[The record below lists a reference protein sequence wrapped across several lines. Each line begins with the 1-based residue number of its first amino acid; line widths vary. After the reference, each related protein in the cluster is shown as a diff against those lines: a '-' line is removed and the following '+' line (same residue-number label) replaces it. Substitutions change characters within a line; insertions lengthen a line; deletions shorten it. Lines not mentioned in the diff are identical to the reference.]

1 MNPQKIKE
9 LEQKIGNLLYRQ
21 TVLYNEIKLMESVL
35 DELKKRNNL
44 SSPAENTVK
53 TPTEK
58 PTERPVE
65 KPIERPTE
73 TPAEK
78 TTETPV
84 ITAPSTPKP
93 QFSLPTINRPKQPS
107 DLEKI
112 IGESW
117 INKIGIL
124 IVIIGVAIGAKYSI
138 ENELISPL
146 TRIILGYMMGIGLL
160 GFGIKL
166 KPKFEDY
173 SAVLVSGSIS
183 IFYFITYF
191 AYSFYD
197 LIPQAL
203 AFVMM
208 LIFTVFA
215 VFTAIK
221 YNRVVIAHIGLIGA
235 YAVPFLLSSGS
246 GRVEILFSYMLIIN
260 LGILFISIK
269 RDWKTLHYSAFFF
282 TWLIYNS
289 WFINKFIGSD
299 LQGYEVLGLG
309 FATAFFLIFYGVSL
323 FNNII
328 SKEKLD
334 LINVVLILL
343 NSFIYFGFGYGI
355 FNNHPTLDIYL
366 GLFTLLNA
374 AIHFAVLYFIRAK
387 KLADTP
393 LFYSSLGMVFTFITI
408 AIPIQ
413 LNGSWVTLLWIAQG
427 TILFWLGKTKNIPI
441 YEKISFPILGL
452 SFLSFLEDCYSYYH
466 PINLDINAFWNINF
480 LTGIL
485 AILGYGFVVYLS
497 RKHPEPEIEKH
508 SPFNSI
514 KSFYLPALLIL
525 TAYLTFR
532 NEIAYFFD
540 YWYESSSIDM
550 EDVTIVSIDGESSD
564 YNSSDNQYNYNINIF
579 KNIYLLV
586 YSLIFFGGMA
596 LLNFHK
602 FKNNVLGI
610 SAIAIGLLVLF
621 AAQTFGVGELG
632 ELRYAYINGGSNKYF
647 DVSFNYIL
655 IRYPLWSSIAFALW
669 AISKNAKSI
678 IENAKFHIFLDA
690 VIYISIL
697 NFLSNELITF
707 MDIAGYQDVF
717 KLGLS
722 ILWSVYSLLLVGLG
736 IYQKKKHL
744 RIFALVLFGI
754 TLAKL
759 FLYDISNLSTISKT
773 VVLIVLGLLLLTISF
788 LYNKFKDDIGDETK
802 H

>member
-44 SSPAENTVK
+44 SSPAENTVR
-53 TPTEK
+53 TPAET
-58 PTERPVE
+58 PVE

-73 TPAEK
+73 APAEK

-173 SAVLVSGSIS
+173 SAVLVSGAIS

-191 AYSFYD
+191 AYSFYG

-246 GRVEILFSYMLIIN
+246 GRADILFSYMLIIN

-289 WFINKFIGSD
+289 WFINKFISSD
-299 LQGYEVLGLG
+299 LQGYEALGLG

-413 LNGSWVTLLWIAQG
+413 LDGSWVTLLWIVQG
-427 TILFWLGKTKNIPI
+427 TVLFWIGKTKNIPI
-441 YEKISFPILGL
+441 YEKISLPILGL

-485 AILGYGFVVYLS
+485 AILGYGFAVYLS

-508 SPFNSI
+508 SPFNTI

-532 NEIAYFFD
+532 NEIVYFFD
-540 YWYESSSIDM
+540 YWYESTSLKGKEI
-550 EDVTIVSIDGESSD
+550 GETDEFSL
-564 YNSSDNQYNYNINIF
+564 YNYDIEIF

-596 LLNFHK
+596 LLNFYK

-632 ELRYAYINGGSNKYF
+632 ELRYSYINGGSNKYF
-647 DVSFNYIL
+647 NVSFNYIL

-678 IENAKFHIFLDA
+678 IENIKFHIFLDA

>member
-1 MNPQKIKE
+1 MDPQKINE
-9 LEQKIGNLLYRQ
+9 LEQRIGNLLYRQ
-21 TVLYNEIKLMESVL
+21 SVFYKEIKQLENEL
-35 DELKKRNNL
+35 AELKRQSNF
-44 SSPAENTVK
+44 SSVSAANTVK
-53 TPTEK
+53 TPAEK

-146 TRIILGYMMGIGLL
+146 TRIILGYLVGIGLL

-166 KPKFEDY
+166 KPKFEGY

-191 AYSFYD
+191 AYSFYN
-197 LIPQAL
+197 LIPQIL
-203 AFVMM
+203 AFAMM
-208 LIFTVFA
+208 LIFTVFT
-215 VFTAIK
+215 VFAAIK

-246 GRVEILFSYMLIIN
+246 GRVDILFSYMLIIN

-282 TWLIYNS
+282 TWLIYGS
-289 WFINKFIGSD
+289 WFADKSFYSS
-299 LQGYEVLGLG
+299 LQGYEALGIG

-334 LINVVLILL
+334 KINIILILL

-355 FNNHPTLDIYL
+355 FNSNTKLDTYL
-366 GLFTLLNA
+366 GLFTLFNA
-374 AIHFAVLYFIRAK
+374 VIHFVVLFFIKSK
-387 KLADTP
+387 KLADST
-393 LFYSSLGMVFTFITI
+393 LFYSTLGMVFTFITI

-413 LNGSWVTLLWIAQG
+413 LDGSWVTLLWIAQG
-427 TILFWLGKTKNIPI
+427 TILFWIGKTKNIPI
-441 YEKISFPILGL
+441 YEKISLPILGL
-452 SFLSFLEDCYSYYH
+452 SFLSLLEDWSFYRYA
-466 PINLDINAFWNINF
+466 NNGDIQAFWNINF

-497 RKHPEPEIEKH
+497 RKHAETEENQKF
-508 SPFNSI
+508 SPFNAI
-514 KSFYLPALLIL
+514 KSFYLPALLVL

-532 NEIAYFFD
+532 NEIAYYFN
-540 YWYESSSIDM
+540 YWYESSSLKGKEISEID
-550 EDVTIVSIDGESSD
+550 D
-564 YNSSDNQYNYNINIF
+564 YSLYNYDINVF
-579 KNIYLLV
+579 KNIYLIA
-586 YSLIFFGGMA
+586 YSLVFFGGLA

-602 FKNNVLGI
+602 FKNKVLGI
-610 SAIAIGLLVLF
+610 SAIVIGLLTLLS
-621 AAQTFGVGELG
+621 AQTFGLEELG
-632 ELRYAYINGGSNKYF
+632 ELRYAYINGGSNEYF
-647 DVSFNYIL
+647 DVNFNYIL
-655 IRYPLWSSIAFALW
+655 VRYLLWGSVAFALW
-669 AISKNAKSI
+669 AIFKNTKSI
-678 IENAKFHIFLDA
+678 IENTKFHIFLEM
-690 VIYISIL
+690 VIHISIL
-697 NFLSNELITF
+697 NFLSNELVTW
-707 MDIAGYQDVF
+707 MDIAGYQDIF

-722 ILWSVYSLLLVGLG
+722 ILWSVYSLLLVSLG
-736 IYQKKKHL
+736 IYKKKKYL
-744 RIFALVLFGI
+744 RISALVLFGV

-773 VVLIVLGLLLLTISF
+773 VVLIVLGLLLLIISF
-788 LYNKFKDDIGDETK
+788 LYNKFKDKISDETK

>member
-1 MNPQKIKE
+1 MDPQKINE
-9 LEQKIGNLLYRQ
+9 LEQRIGNLLYRQ
-21 TVLYNEIKLMESVL
+21 SVFYKEIKQLENEL
-35 DELKKRNNL
+35 AELKRQSNF
-44 SSPAENTVK
+44 SSVSATNTVK
-53 TPTEK
+53 TPAEK
-58 PTERPVE
+58 PAE

-73 TPAEK
+73 APAEK

-146 TRIILGYMMGIGLL
+146 TRIILGYLVGIGLL

-166 KPKFEDY
+166 KPKFEGY

-191 AYSFYD
+191 AYSFYN
-197 LIPQAL
+197 LIPQIL
-203 AFVMM
+203 HFVMM
-208 LIFTVFA
+208 LIFTVFT
-215 VFTAIK
+215 VFAAIK

-246 GRVEILFSYMLIIN
+246 GRVDILFSYMLIIN

-282 TWLIYNS
+282 TWLIYGS
-289 WFINKFIGSD
+289 WFADKSFYSS
-299 LQGYEVLGLG
+299 LQGYEALGIG

-334 LINVVLILL
+334 KINIILILL

-355 FNNHPTLDIYL
+355 FNSNTKLDTYL
-366 GLFTLLNA
+366 GLFTLFNA
-374 AIHFAVLYFIRAK
+374 VIHFVVLFFIKSK
-387 KLADTP
+387 KLADST
-393 LFYSSLGMVFTFITI
+393 LFYSTLGMVFTFITI

-413 LNGSWVTLLWIAQG
+413 LDGSWVTLLWIAQG
-427 TILFWLGKTKNIPI
+427 TILFWIGKTKNIPI
-441 YEKISFPILGL
+441 YEKISLPILGL
-452 SFLSFLEDCYSYYH
+452 SFLSLLEDWSFYRYA
-466 PINLDINAFWNINF
+466 NNGDIQAFWNINF

-497 RKHPEPEIEKH
+497 RKHAETEENQKF
-508 SPFNSI
+508 SPFNAI
-514 KSFYLPALLIL
+514 KSFYLPALLVL

-532 NEIAYFFD
+532 NEIAYYFN
-540 YWYESSSIDM
+540 YWLE
-550 EDVTIVSIDGESSD
+550 
-564 YNSSDNQYNYNINIF
+564 NSSLKGKEISEIDDYSLYNYDINVF
-579 KNIYLLV
+579 KNIYLIA
-586 YSLIFFGGMA
+586 YSLVFFGGLA

-602 FKNNVLGI
+602 FKNKVLGI
-610 SAIAIGLLVLF
+610 SAIVIGLLTLLS
-621 AAQTFGVGELG
+621 AQTFGLEELG
-632 ELRYAYINGGSNKYF
+632 ELRYAYINGGSNEYF
-647 DVSFNYIL
+647 DVNFNYIL
-655 IRYPLWSSIAFALW
+655 VRYLLWGSVAFALW
-669 AISKNAKSI
+669 AIFKNTKSI
-678 IENAKFHIFLDA
+678 IENTKFHIFLEM
-690 VIYISIL
+690 VIHISIL
-697 NFLSNELITF
+697 NFLSNELVTW
-707 MDIAGYQDVF
+707 MDIAGYQDIF

-722 ILWSVYSLLLVGLG
+722 ILWSVYSLLLVSLG
-736 IYQKKKHL
+736 IYKKKKYL
-744 RIFALVLFGI
+744 RISALVLFGV

-773 VVLIVLGLLLLTISF
+773 VVLIVLGLLLLIISF
-788 LYNKFKDDIGDETK
+788 LYNKFKDKIGDETK

>member
-1 MNPQKIKE
+1 MDPQKINE
-9 LEQKIGNLLYRQ
+9 LEQRIGNLLYRQ
-21 TVLYNEIKLMESVL
+21 SVFYKEIKQLENEL
-35 DELKKRNNL
+35 AELKRQSNF
-44 SSPAENTVK
+44 SSVSAANTVK
-53 TPTEK
+53 TPAEK
-58 PTERPVE
+58 PTERPAE

-73 TPAEK
+73 APAEK

-146 TRIILGYMMGIGLL
+146 TRIILGYLVGVGLL

-166 KPKFEDY
+166 KPKFEGY

-191 AYSFYD
+191 AYSFYN
-197 LIPQAL
+197 LIPQIL
-203 AFVMM
+203 AFAMM
-208 LIFTVFA
+208 LIFTVFT
-215 VFTAIK
+215 VFAAIK

-246 GRVEILFSYMLIIN
+246 GRVDILFSYMLIIN

-282 TWLIYNS
+282 TWLIYGS
-289 WFINKFIGSD
+289 WFADKSFYSS
-299 LQGYEVLGLG
+299 LQGYEALGIG

-334 LINVVLILL
+334 KINIILILL

-355 FNNHPTLDIYL
+355 FNSNTKLDTYL
-366 GLFTLLNA
+366 GLFTLFNA
-374 AIHFAVLYFIRAK
+374 VIHFVVLFFIKSK
-387 KLADTP
+387 KLADST
-393 LFYSSLGMVFTFITI
+393 LFYSTLGMVFTFITI

-413 LNGSWVTLLWIAQG
+413 LDGSWVTLLWIAQG
-427 TILFWLGKTKNIPI
+427 TILFWIGKTKNIPI
-441 YEKISFPILGL
+441 YEKISLPILGL
-452 SFLSFLEDCYSYYH
+452 SFLSLLEDWSFYRYA
-466 PINLDINAFWNINF
+466 NNGDIQAFWNINF

-497 RKHPEPEIEKH
+497 RKHDETEENQKF
-508 SPFNSI
+508 SPFNAI
-514 KSFYLPALLIL
+514 KSFYLPALLVL

-532 NEIAYFFD
+532 NEIAYYFN
-540 YWYESSSIDM
+540 YWLE
-550 EDVTIVSIDGESSD
+550 
-564 YNSSDNQYNYNINIF
+564 NSSLKGKEISEIDDYSLYNYDINVF
-579 KNIYLLV
+579 KNIYLIA
-586 YSLIFFGGMA
+586 YSLVFFGGLA

-602 FKNNVLGI
+602 FKNKVLGI
-610 SAIAIGLLVLF
+610 SAIVIGLLTLLS
-621 AAQTFGVGELG
+621 AQTFGLEELG
-632 ELRYAYINGGSNKYF
+632 ELRYAYINGGSNEYF
-647 DVSFNYIL
+647 DVNFNYIL
-655 IRYPLWSSIAFALW
+655 VRYLLWGSVTFALW
-669 AISKNAKSI
+669 AIFKNTKSI
-678 IENAKFHIFLDA
+678 IENTKFHIFLEM
-690 VIYISIL
+690 VIHISIL
-697 NFLSNELITF
+697 NFLSNELVTW
-707 MDIAGYQDVF
+707 MDIAGYQDIF

-722 ILWSVYSLLLVGLG
+722 ILWSVYSLLLVSLG
-736 IYQKKKHL
+736 IYQKKKYL
-744 RIFALVLFGI
+744 RISALVLFGV

-773 VVLIVLGLLLLTISF
+773 VVLIVLGLLLLIISF
-788 LYNKFKDDIGDETK
+788 LYNKFKDKISDETK

>member
-1 MNPQKIKE
+1 MNPQKINE

-21 TVLYNEIKLMESVL
+21 TAIYNEIKQLENEL
-35 DELKKRNNL
+35 AELKRQSNF
-44 SSPAENTVK
+44 SSVSAANTVK
-53 TPTEK
+53 TP
-58 PTERPVE
+58 V
-65 KPIERPTE
+65 ERPTE
-73 TPAEK
+73 TLAEK
-78 TTETPV
+78 ATEKPV
-84 ITAPSTPKP
+84 ITAPTAPKP
-93 QFSLPTINRPKQPS
+93 QISAPKINLPKQPS

-124 IVIIGVAIGAKYSI
+124 IVVIGVAIGAKYSI

-146 TRIILGYMMGIGLL
+146 TRIILGYLMGIGLL

-166 KPKFEDY
+166 KPKFEGY
-173 SAVLVSGSIS
+173 SAVLVSGAIS

-208 LIFTVFA
+208 LIFTAFT

-246 GRVEILFSYMLIIN
+246 GRVDILFSYMLIIN

-269 RDWKTLHYSAFFF
+269 KDWKSLHYSAFFF
-282 TWLIYNS
+282 TWMIYGS
-289 WFINKFIGSD
+289 WFADKSFDSG
-299 LQGYEVLGLG
+299 LQGYEALGIG
-309 FATAFFLIFYGVSL
+309 FATAFFLVFYGVSL

-334 LINVVLILL
+334 KVNIILILL

-355 FNNHPTLDIYL
+355 FNGHSILDSYL
-366 GLFTLLNA
+366 GLFTLFNA
-374 AIHFAVLYFIRAK
+374 AIHFAVLFFIKSK
-387 KLADTP
+387 KLADST
-393 LFYSSLGMVFTFITI
+393 LFYSTLAMVFTFITI

-413 LNGSWVTLLWIAQG
+413 LDGNWVTLMWTAQG
-427 TILFWLGKTKNIPI
+427 TILFWLGKTKKISI
-441 YEKISFPILGL
+441 YEKISLPILGL
-452 SFLSFLEDCYSYYH
+452 AFLSFLEDWSRYRYAVD
-466 PINLDINAFWNINF
+466 LDIHAFWNINF
-480 LTGIL
+480 LTGVF
-485 AILGYGFVVYLS
+485 AVLGYGFTVYLS
-497 RKHPEPEIEKH
+497 IKHPDAEIEKN
-508 SPFNSI
+508 SPFNTI
-514 KSFYLPALLIL
+514 KSFYLPVLLVL

-532 NEIAYFFD
+532 NEIGYFFD
-540 YWYESSSIDM
+540 YWYESTSLKGKEI
-550 EDVTIVSIDGESSD
+550 GETDEFSL
-564 YNSSDNQYNYNINIF
+564 YNYDIEIF

-596 LLNFHK
+596 LLNFYK
-602 FKNNVLGI
+602 FKNKVLGI

-632 ELRYAYINGGSNKYF
+632 ELRYSYINGNSNKYF
-647 DVSFNYIL
+647 NVSFNYIL

-669 AISKNAKSI
+669 AIFKNAKTQL
-678 IENAKFHIFLDA
+678 ENTKFHIFLEV
-690 VIYISIL
+690 VIHISIL
-697 NFLSNELITF
+697 NFLSNELVTW
-707 MDIAGYQDVF
+707 MDLAGYQDVF

-736 IYQKKKHL
+736 IFQKKKHL

-773 VVLIVLGLLLLTISF
+773 IVLIILGLLLLIISF
-788 LYNKFKDDIGDETK
+788 LYNKFKDKIGDETK
-802 H
+802 N

>member
-21 TVLYNEIKLMESVL
+21 TVFYKEIKQLENEL
-35 DELKKRNNL
+35 AELKRQSNF
-44 SSPAENTVK
+44 SSVSATNTVK
-53 TPTEK
+53 TPA
-58 PTERPVE
+58 E

-146 TRIILGYMMGIGLL
+146 TRIILGYLMGIGLL

-166 KPKFEDY
+166 KPKFEGY
-173 SAVLVSGSIS
+173 SAVLVSGAIS

-208 LIFTVFA
+208 LIFTAFG

-221 YNRVVIAHIGLIGA
+221 YKRVVIAHIGLIGA

-246 GRVEILFSYMLIIN
+246 GRVDILFSYMLIIN

-269 RDWKTLHYSAFFF
+269 KDWKTLHYSAFFF
-282 TWLIYNS
+282 TWLIYGS
-289 WFINKFIGSD
+289 WFADKSFYSS
-299 LQGYEVLGLG
+299 LQGYEALGIG

-334 LINVVLILL
+334 KINIILILL

-355 FNNHPTLDIYL
+355 FNSNTKLDTYL
-366 GLFTLLNA
+366 GLFTLFNA
-374 AIHFAVLYFIRAK
+374 VIHFVVLFFIKSK
-387 KLADTP
+387 KLADST
-393 LFYSSLGMVFTFITI
+393 LFYSTLGMVFTFITI

-413 LNGSWVTLLWIAQG
+413 LDGSWVTLLWIAQG
-427 TILFWLGKTKNIPI
+427 TILFWIGKTKNIPI
-441 YEKISFPILGL
+441 YEKISLPILGL
-452 SFLSFLEDCYSYYH
+452 SFLSLLEDWSFYRYA
-466 PINLDINAFWNINF
+466 NNGDIRAFWNINF

-497 RKHPEPEIEKH
+497 RKHAETEENQKF
-508 SPFNSI
+508 SPFNAI
-514 KSFYLPALLIL
+514 KSFYLPALLVF

-532 NEIAYFFD
+532 NEIAYYFN
-540 YWYESSSIDM
+540 YWLE
-550 EDVTIVSIDGESSD
+550 
-564 YNSSDNQYNYNINIF
+564 NSSLKGKEISEIDDYSLYNYDINVF
-579 KNIYLLV
+579 KNIYLIA
-586 YSLIFFGGMA
+586 YSLVFFGGLA

-602 FKNNVLGI
+602 FKNKVLGI
-610 SAIAIGLLVLF
+610 SAIVIGLLTLLS
-621 AAQTFGVGELG
+621 AQTFGLEELG

-647 DVSFNYIL
+647 DVNFNYIL
-655 IRYPLWSSIAFALW
+655 VRYLLWGSVAFALW
-669 AISKNAKSI
+669 AIFKNTKSI
-678 IENAKFHIFLDA
+678 IENTKLHIFLEM
-690 VIYISIL
+690 VIHISIL
-697 NFLSNELITF
+697 NFLSNELVTW
-707 MDIAGYQDVF
+707 MDIAGYQDIF

-722 ILWSVYSLLLVGLG
+722 ILWSVYSLLLVSLG
-736 IYQKKKHL
+736 IYKKKKYL
-744 RIFALVLFGI
+744 RISALVLFGV

-773 VVLIVLGLLLLTISF
+773 VVLIVLGLLLLIISF
-788 LYNKFKDDIGDETK
+788 LYNKFKDKISDETK

>member
-1 MNPQKIKE
+1 MDPQKINE
-9 LEQKIGNLLYRQ
+9 LEQRIGNLLYRQ
-21 TVLYNEIKLMESVL
+21 SVFYKEIKQLENEL
-35 DELKKRNNL
+35 AELKRQSNF
-44 SSPAENTVK
+44 SSVSATNTVK
-53 TPTEK
+53 TPAEK

-146 TRIILGYMMGIGLL
+146 TRIILGYLVGVGLL

-166 KPKFEDY
+166 KPKFEGY

-191 AYSFYD
+191 AYSFYN
-197 LIPQAL
+197 LIPQIL
-203 AFVMM
+203 AFAMM
-208 LIFTVFA
+208 LIFTVFT
-215 VFTAIK
+215 VFAAIK

-246 GRVEILFSYMLIIN
+246 GRVDILFSYMLIIN

-282 TWLIYNS
+282 TWLIYGS
-289 WFINKFIGSD
+289 WFADKSFYSS
-299 LQGYEVLGLG
+299 LQGYEALGIG

-328 SKEKLD
+328 SKKKLD
-334 LINVVLILL
+334 KINIILILL

-355 FNNHPTLDIYL
+355 FNSNTKLDTYL
-366 GLFTLLNA
+366 GLFTLFNA
-374 AIHFAVLYFIRAK
+374 VIHFVVLFFIKSK
-387 KLADTP
+387 KLADST
-393 LFYSSLGMVFTFITI
+393 LFYSTLGMVFTFITI

-413 LNGSWVTLLWIAQG
+413 LDGSWVTLLWIAQG
-427 TILFWLGKTKNIPI
+427 TILFWIGKTKNIPI
-441 YEKISFPILGL
+441 YEKISLPILGL
-452 SFLSFLEDCYSYYH
+452 SFLSLLEDWSFYRYA
-466 PINLDINAFWNINF
+466 NNGDIQAFWNINF

-497 RKHPEPEIEKH
+497 RKHAETEENQKF
-508 SPFNSI
+508 SPFNAI
-514 KSFYLPALLIL
+514 KSFYLPALLVL

-532 NEIAYFFD
+532 NEIAYYFN
-540 YWYESSSIDM
+540 YWLE
-550 EDVTIVSIDGESSD
+550 
-564 YNSSDNQYNYNINIF
+564 NSSLKGKEISEIDDYSLYNYDINVF
-579 KNIYLLV
+579 KNIYLIA
-586 YSLIFFGGMA
+586 YSLVFFGGLA

-602 FKNNVLGI
+602 FKNKVLGI
-610 SAIAIGLLVLF
+610 SAIVIGLLTLLS
-621 AAQTFGVGELG
+621 AQTFGLEELG
-632 ELRYAYINGGSNKYF
+632 ELRYAYINGGSNEYF
-647 DVSFNYIL
+647 DVNFNYIL
-655 IRYPLWSSIAFALW
+655 VRYLLWGSVAFALW
-669 AISKNAKSI
+669 AIFKNAKSI
-678 IENAKFHIFLDA
+678 IENTKFHIFLEM
-690 VIYISIL
+690 VIHISIL
-697 NFLSNELITF
+697 NFLSNELVTW
-707 MDIAGYQDVF
+707 MDIAGYQDIF

-722 ILWSVYSLLLVGLG
+722 ILWSVYSLLLVSLG
-736 IYQKKKHL
+736 IYKKKKYL
-744 RIFALVLFGI
+744 RISALVLFGV

>member
-1 MNPQKIKE
+1 MDPQKINE
-9 LEQKIGNLLYRQ
+9 LEQRIGNLLYRQ
-21 TVLYNEIKLMESVL
+21 SVFYKEIKQLENEL
-35 DELKKRNNL
+35 AELKRQSNF
-44 SSPAENTVK
+44 SSVSAANTVK
-53 TPTEK
+53 TPVEK
-58 PTERPVE
+58 PTERPAE

-73 TPAEK
+73 APAEK

-146 TRIILGYMMGIGLL
+146 TRIILGYLVGVGLL

-166 KPKFEDY
+166 KPKFEGY

-191 AYSFYD
+191 AYSFYN
-197 LIPQAL
+197 LIPQIL
-203 AFVMM
+203 AFAMM
-208 LIFTVFA
+208 LIFTVFT
-215 VFTAIK
+215 VFAAIK

-246 GRVEILFSYMLIIN
+246 GRVDILFSYMLIIN

-282 TWLIYNS
+282 TWLIYGS
-289 WFINKFIGSD
+289 WFADKSFYSS
-299 LQGYEVLGLG
+299 LQGYEALGIG

-334 LINVVLILL
+334 KINIILILL
-343 NSFIYFGFGYGI
+343 NSFIYFGFGYRI
-355 FNNHPTLDIYL
+355 FNSNTKLDTYL
-366 GLFTLLNA
+366 GLFTLFNA
-374 AIHFAVLYFIRAK
+374 VIHFVVLFFIKSK
-387 KLADTP
+387 KLADST
-393 LFYSSLGMVFTFITI
+393 LFYSTLGMVFTFITI

-413 LNGSWVTLLWIAQG
+413 LDGSWVTLLWIAQG
-427 TILFWLGKTKNIPI
+427 TILFWIGKTKNIPI
-441 YEKISFPILGL
+441 YEKISLPILGL
-452 SFLSFLEDCYSYYH
+452 SFLSLLEDWSFYRYA
-466 PINLDINAFWNINF
+466 NNGDIQAFWNINF

-497 RKHPEPEIEKH
+497 RKHTETEENQKF
-508 SPFNSI
+508 SPFNAI

-532 NEIAYFFD
+532 NEIAYYFN
-540 YWYESSSIDM
+540 YWLE
-550 EDVTIVSIDGESSD
+550 
-564 YNSSDNQYNYNINIF
+564 NSSLKGKEISEIDEYSLYNYDINVF
-579 KNIYLLV
+579 KNIYLIA
-586 YSLIFFGGMA
+586 YSLVFFGGLA

-602 FKNNVLGI
+602 FKNKVLGI
-610 SAIAIGLLVLF
+610 SAIVIGLLTLLS
-621 AAQTFGVGELG
+621 AQTFGLEELG
-632 ELRYAYINGGSNKYF
+632 ELRYAYINGGSNEYF
-647 DVSFNYIL
+647 DVNFNYIL
-655 IRYPLWSSIAFALW
+655 VRYLLWGSVAFALW
-669 AISKNAKSI
+669 AIFKNTKSI
-678 IENAKFHIFLDA
+678 IENTKFHIFLEM
-690 VIYISIL
+690 VIHISIL
-697 NFLSNELITF
+697 NFLSNELVTW
-707 MDIAGYQDVF
+707 MDIAGYQDIF

-722 ILWSVYSLLLVGLG
+722 ILWSVYSLLLVSLG
-736 IYQKKKHL
+736 IYKKKKYL
-744 RIFALVLFGI
+744 RISALVLFGV

-773 VVLIVLGLLLLTISF
+773 VVLIVLGLLLLIISF
-788 LYNKFKDDIGDETK
+788 LYNKFKDKISDETK

>member
-1 MNPQKIKE
+1 MDPQKINE
-9 LEQKIGNLLYRQ
+9 LEQRIGNLLYRQ
-21 TVLYNEIKLMESVL
+21 SVFYKEIKQLENEL
-35 DELKKRNNL
+35 AELKRQSNF
-44 SSPAENTVK
+44 SSVSAANTVK
-53 TPTEK
+53 TPVEK
-58 PTERPVE
+58 PTERPAE
-65 KPIERPTE
+65 KPTERPTE
-73 TPAEK
+73 APAEK

-146 TRIILGYMMGIGLL
+146 TRIILGYLVGIGLL

-166 KPKFEDY
+166 KPKFEGY

-191 AYSFYD
+191 AYSFYN
-197 LIPQAL
+197 LIPQIL
-203 AFVMM
+203 AFVIM
-208 LIFTVFA
+208 LIFTVFT
-215 VFTAIK
+215 VFAAIK

-246 GRVEILFSYMLIIN
+246 GRVDILFSYMLIIN

-282 TWLIYNS
+282 TWLIYGS
-289 WFINKFIGSD
+289 WFADKSFYSS
-299 LQGYEVLGLG
+299 LQGYEALGIG

-334 LINVVLILL
+334 KINIILILL

-355 FNNHPTLDIYL
+355 FNSNTKLDTYL
-366 GLFTLLNA
+366 GLFTLFNA
-374 AIHFAVLYFIRAK
+374 VIHFVVLFFIKSK
-387 KLADTP
+387 KLADST
-393 LFYSSLGMVFTFITI
+393 LFYSTLGMVFTFSTI

-413 LNGSWVTLLWIAQG
+413 LDGSCVTLLWIAQV
-427 TILFWLGKTKNIPI
+427 TILFWIGKTKNIPI
-441 YEKISFPILGL
+441 YEKISLPILGL
-452 SFLSFLEDCYSYYH
+452 SFLSLLEDWSFYRYA
-466 PINLDINAFWNINF
+466 NNGDIQAFWNINF

-497 RKHPEPEIEKH
+497 RKHAETEENQKF
-508 SPFNSI
+508 SPFNAI
-514 KSFYLPALLIL
+514 KSFYLPALLVL

-532 NEIAYFFD
+532 NEIAYYFN
-540 YWYESSSIDM
+540 YWYESSSLKGKEISEID
-550 EDVTIVSIDGESSD
+550 D
-564 YNSSDNQYNYNINIF
+564 YSLYNYDINVF
-579 KNIYLLV
+579 KNIYLIA
-586 YSLIFFGGMA
+586 YSLVFFGGLA

-602 FKNNVLGI
+602 FKNKVLGI
-610 SAIAIGLLVLF
+610 SAIVIGLLTLLS
-621 AAQTFGVGELG
+621 AQTFGLEELG
-632 ELRYAYINGGSNKYF
+632 ELRYAYINGGSNEYF
-647 DVSFNYIL
+647 DVNFNYIL
-655 IRYPLWSSIAFALW
+655 VRYLLWGSVAFALW
-669 AISKNAKSI
+669 AIFKNTKSI
-678 IENAKFHIFLDA
+678 IENTKFHIFLEM
-690 VIYISIL
+690 VIHISIL
-697 NFLSNELITF
+697 NFLSNELVTW
-707 MDIAGYQDVF
+707 MDIAGYQDIF

-722 ILWSVYSLLLVGLG
+722 ILWSVYSLLLVSLG
-736 IYQKKKHL
+736 IYKKKKYL
-744 RIFALVLFGI
+744 RISALVLFGV

-773 VVLIVLGLLLLTISF
+773 VVLIVLGLLLLIISF
-788 LYNKFKDDIGDETK
+788 LYNKFKDKIGDETK

>member
-1 MNPQKIKE
+1 MDPQKINE
-9 LEQKIGNLLYRQ
+9 LEQRIGNLLYRQ
-21 TVLYNEIKLMESVL
+21 SVFYKEIKQLENEL
-35 DELKKRNNL
+35 AELKRQSNF
-44 SSPAENTVK
+44 SSVSATNTVK
-53 TPTEK
+53 TPAEK

-146 TRIILGYMMGIGLL
+146 TRIILGYLVGIGLL

-166 KPKFEDY
+166 KPKFEGY

-191 AYSFYD
+191 AYSFYN
-197 LIPQAL
+197 LIPQIL
-203 AFVMM
+203 AFAMM
-208 LIFTVFA
+208 LIFTVFT
-215 VFTAIK
+215 VFAAIK

-246 GRVEILFSYMLIIN
+246 GRVDILFSYMLIIN

-282 TWLIYNS
+282 TWMIYGS
-289 WFINKFIGSD
+289 WFANKSFDSN
-299 LQGYEVLGLG
+299 LQGYEALGIG
-309 FATAFFLIFYGVSL
+309 FATAFFLVFYGVSL

-334 LINVVLILL
+334 KVNIILILL

-355 FNNHPTLDIYL
+355 FNSNTKLDTYL
-366 GLFTLLNA
+366 GLFTLFNA
-374 AIHFAVLYFIRAK
+374 VIHFVVLFFIKSK
-387 KLADTP
+387 KLADST
-393 LFYSSLGMVFTFITI
+393 LFYSTLGMVFTFITI

-413 LNGSWVTLLWIAQG
+413 LDGSWVTLLWIAQG
-427 TILFWLGKTKNIPI
+427 TILFWIGKTKNIPI
-441 YEKISFPILGL
+441 YEKISLPILGL
-452 SFLSFLEDCYSYYH
+452 SFLSLLEDWSFYRYT
-466 PINLDINAFWNINF
+466 NNGDIQAFWNINF

-497 RKHPEPEIEKH
+497 RKHDETEENQKF
-508 SPFNSI
+508 SPFNAI
-514 KSFYLPALLIL
+514 KSFYLPALLVL
-525 TAYLTFR
+525 TVYLTFR
-532 NEIAYFFD
+532 NEIAYYFD
-540 YWYESSSIDM
+540 YWYESSSVLVREKGD
-550 EDVTIVSIDGESSD
+550 EYND
-564 YNSSDNQYNYNINIF
+564 YNNDIGIF
-579 KNIYLLV
+579 RNIYLLA
-586 YSLIFFGGMA
+586 YSLVFFGGMA
-596 LLNFHK
+596 LLNFYK
-602 FKNNVLGI
+602 FKNKILGVSSI
-610 SAIAIGLLVLF
+610 VIGLLVLF
-621 AAQTFGVGELG
+621 AAQTYGLGELG
-632 ELRYAYINGGSNKYF
+632 DLRYAYINGGSNEYF
-647 DVSFNYIL
+647 DVNFNYIL
-655 IRYPLWSSIAFALW
+655 VRYLLWGSVAFALW
-669 AISKNAKSI
+669 AIFKNTKSI
-678 IENAKFHIFLDA
+678 IENTKFHIFLEM
-690 VIYISIL
+690 VIHISIL
-697 NFLSNELITF
+697 NFLSNELVTW
-707 MDIAGYQDVF
+707 MDIAGYQDIF

-722 ILWSVYSLLLVGLG
+722 ILWSVYSLLLVSLG
-736 IYQKKKHL
+736 IYKKKKYL
-744 RIFALVLFGI
+744 RISALVLFGV

-773 VVLIVLGLLLLTISF
+773 IVLIVLGLLLLIISF
-788 LYNKFKDDIGDETK
+788 LYNKFKDKIGDETK

>member
-1 MNPQKIKE
+1 MDPQKINE
-9 LEQKIGNLLYRQ
+9 LEQRIGNLLYRQ
-21 TVLYNEIKLMESVL
+21 SVFYKEIKQLENEL
-35 DELKKRNNL
+35 AELKRQNNF
-44 SSPAENTVK
+44 SSVSATNTVK
-53 TPTEK
+53 TPVEK
-58 PTERPVE
+58 PTERPAE

-73 TPAEK
+73 APAEK

-146 TRIILGYMMGIGLL
+146 TRIILGYLVGIGLL

-166 KPKFEDY
+166 KPKFEGY

-191 AYSFYD
+191 AYSFYN
-197 LIPQAL
+197 LIPQVL
-203 AFVMM
+203 AFAMM
-208 LIFTVFA
+208 LIFTVFT
-215 VFTAIK
+215 VFAAIK

-246 GRVEILFSYMLIIN
+246 GRVDILFSYMLIIN

-282 TWLIYNS
+282 TWLIYGS
-289 WFINKFIGSD
+289 WFADKSFDSG
-299 LQGYEVLGLG
+299 LQGYEALGIG

-334 LINVVLILL
+334 KINIILILL

-355 FNNHPTLDIYL
+355 FNSNTKLDTYL
-366 GLFTLLNA
+366 GLFTLFNA
-374 AIHFAVLYFIRAK
+374 VIHFVVLFFIKSK
-387 KLADTP
+387 KLADST
-393 LFYSSLGMVFTFITI
+393 LFYSTLGMVFTFITI

-413 LNGSWVTLLWIAQG
+413 LDGSWVTLLWIAQG
-427 TILFWLGKTKNIPI
+427 TILFWIGKTKNIPI
-441 YEKISFPILGL
+441 YEKISLPILGL
-452 SFLSFLEDCYSYYH
+452 SFLSLLEDWSFYRYA
-466 PINLDINAFWNINF
+466 NNGDIQAFWNINF

-497 RKHPEPEIEKH
+497 RKHAETEENQKF
-508 SPFNSI
+508 SPFNAI
-514 KSFYLPALLIL
+514 KSFYLPALLVL

-532 NEIAYFFD
+532 NEIAYYFN
-540 YWYESSSIDM
+540 YWLE
-550 EDVTIVSIDGESSD
+550 
-564 YNSSDNQYNYNINIF
+564 NSSLKGKEISEIDDYSLYNYDINVF
-579 KNIYLLV
+579 KNIYLIA
-586 YSLIFFGGMA
+586 YSLVFFGGLA

-602 FKNNVLGI
+602 FKNKVLGI
-610 SAIAIGLLVLF
+610 SAIVIGLLTLLS
-621 AAQTFGVGELG
+621 AQTFGLEELG

-647 DVSFNYIL
+647 DINFNYIL
-655 IRYPLWSSIAFALW
+655 VRYLLWGSVAFALW
-669 AISKNAKSI
+669 AIFKNTKSI
-678 IENAKFHIFLDA
+678 IENTKFHIFLEM
-690 VIYISIL
+690 VIHISIL
-697 NFLSNELITF
+697 NFLSNELVTW
-707 MDIAGYQDVF
+707 MDIAGYQDIF

-722 ILWSVYSLLLVGLG
+722 ILWSVYSLLLVSLG
-736 IYQKKKHL
+736 IYKKKKYL
-744 RIFALVLFGI
+744 RISALVLFGV

-773 VVLIVLGLLLLTISF
+773 VVLIVLGLLLLIISF
-788 LYNKFKDDIGDETK
+788 LYNKFKDKIGDETK

>member
-1 MNPQKIKE
+1 MDPQKINE
-9 LEQKIGNLLYRQ
+9 LEQRIGNLLYRQ
-21 TVLYNEIKLMESVL
+21 SVFYKEIKQLENEL
-35 DELKKRNNL
+35 AELKRQSNF
-44 SSPAENTVK
+44 SSVSATNTVK
-53 TPTEK
+53 TPAEK

-146 TRIILGYMMGIGLL
+146 TRIILGYLVGVGLL

-166 KPKFEDY
+166 KPKFEGY

-191 AYSFYD
+191 AYSFYN
-197 LIPQAL
+197 LIPQIL
-203 AFVMM
+203 AFAMM
-208 LIFTVFA
+208 LIFTVFT
-215 VFTAIK
+215 VFAAIK

-246 GRVEILFSYMLIIN
+246 GRVDILFSYMLIIN

-282 TWLIYNS
+282 TWLIYGS
-289 WFINKFIGSD
+289 WFADKSFYSS
-299 LQGYEVLGLG
+299 LQGYEALGIG

-334 LINVVLILL
+334 KINIILILL

-355 FNNHPTLDIYL
+355 FNSNTKLDTYL
-366 GLFTLLNA
+366 GLFTLFNA
-374 AIHFAVLYFIRAK
+374 VIHFVVLFFIKSK
-387 KLADTP
+387 KLADST
-393 LFYSSLGMVFTFITI
+393 LFYSTLGMVFTFITI

-413 LNGSWVTLLWIAQG
+413 LDGSWVTLLWIAQG
-427 TILFWLGKTKNIPI
+427 TILFWIGKTKNIPI
-441 YEKISFPILGL
+441 YEKISLPILGL
-452 SFLSFLEDCYSYYH
+452 SFLSLLEDWSFYRYA
-466 PINLDINAFWNINF
+466 NNGDIQAFWNINF

-497 RKHPEPEIEKH
+497 RKHAETEENQKF
-508 SPFNSI
+508 SPFNAI
-514 KSFYLPALLIL
+514 KSFYLPALLVL

-532 NEIAYFFD
+532 NEIAYYFN
-540 YWYESSSIDM
+540 YWLE
-550 EDVTIVSIDGESSD
+550 
-564 YNSSDNQYNYNINIF
+564 NSSLKGKEISEIDDYSLYNYDINVF
-579 KNIYLLV
+579 KNIYLIA
-586 YSLIFFGGMA
+586 YSLVFFGGLA

-602 FKNNVLGI
+602 FKNKVLGI
-610 SAIAIGLLVLF
+610 SAIVIGLLTLLS
-621 AAQTFGVGELG
+621 AQTFGLEELG
-632 ELRYAYINGGSNKYF
+632 ELRYAYINGGSNEYF
-647 DVSFNYIL
+647 DVNFNYIL
-655 IRYPLWSSIAFALW
+655 VRYLLWGSVAFALW
-669 AISKNAKSI
+669 AIFKNAKSI
-678 IENAKFHIFLDA
+678 IENTKFHIFLEM
-690 VIYISIL
+690 VIHISIL
-697 NFLSNELITF
+697 NFLSNELVTW
-707 MDIAGYQDVF
+707 MDIAGYQDIF

-722 ILWSVYSLLLVGLG
+722 ILWSVYSLLLVSLG
-736 IYQKKKHL
+736 IYKKKKYL
-744 RIFALVLFGI
+744 RISALVLFGV

-773 VVLIVLGLLLLTISF
+773 VVLIVLGLLLLIISF
-788 LYNKFKDDIGDETK
+788 LYNKFKDKIGDETK

>member
-1 MNPQKIKE
+1 MDPQKINE
-9 LEQKIGNLLYRQ
+9 LEQRIGNLLYRQ
-21 TVLYNEIKLMESVL
+21 SVFYKEIKQLENEL
-35 DELKKRNNL
+35 AELKRQSNF
-44 SSPAENTVK
+44 SSVSATNTVK
-53 TPTEK
+53 TPAEK

-146 TRIILGYMMGIGLL
+146 TRIILGYLVGVGLL

-166 KPKFEDY
+166 KPKFEGY

-191 AYSFYD
+191 AYSFYN
-197 LIPQAL
+197 LIPQIL
-203 AFVMM
+203 AFAMM
-208 LIFTVFA
+208 LIFTVFT
-215 VFTAIK
+215 VFAAIK

-246 GRVEILFSYMLIIN
+246 GRVDILFSYMLIIN

-282 TWLIYNS
+282 TWMIYGS
-289 WFINKFIGSD
+289 WFANKSFDSN
-299 LQGYEVLGLG
+299 LQGYEALGIG
-309 FATAFFLIFYGVSL
+309 FATAFFLVFYGVSL

-334 LINVVLILL
+334 KVNIILILL

-355 FNNHPTLDIYL
+355 FNSNTKLDTYL
-366 GLFTLLNA
+366 GLFTLFNA
-374 AIHFAVLYFIRAK
+374 VIHFVVLFFIKSK
-387 KLADTP
+387 KLADST
-393 LFYSSLGMVFTFITI
+393 LFYSTLGMVFTFITI

-413 LNGSWVTLLWIAQG
+413 LDGSWVTLLWIAQG
-427 TILFWLGKTKNIPI
+427 TILFWIGKTKNIPI
-441 YEKISFPILGL
+441 YEKISLPILGL
-452 SFLSFLEDCYSYYH
+452 SFLSLLEDWSFYRYT
-466 PINLDINAFWNINF
+466 NNGDIQAFWNINF

-497 RKHPEPEIEKH
+497 RKHDETEENQKF
-508 SPFNSI
+508 SPFNAI
-514 KSFYLPALLIL
+514 KSFYLPALLVL
-525 TAYLTFR
+525 TVYLTFR
-532 NEIAYFFD
+532 NEIAYYFN
-540 YWYESSSIDM
+540 YWLE
-550 EDVTIVSIDGESSD
+550 
-564 YNSSDNQYNYNINIF
+564 NSSLKGKEISEIDEYSLYNYDINVF
-579 KNIYLLV
+579 KNIYLLA
-586 YSLIFFGGMA
+586 YSLVFFGGLA

-602 FKNNVLGI
+602 FKNKVLGI
-610 SAIAIGLLVLF
+610 SAIVIGLLTLLS
-621 AAQTFGVGELG
+621 AQTFGLEELG
-632 ELRYAYINGGSNKYF
+632 ELRYAYINGGSNEYF
-647 DVSFNYIL
+647 DINFNYIL
-655 IRYPLWSSIAFALW
+655 VRYLLWGSVAFALW
-669 AISKNAKSI
+669 AIFKNTKSI
-678 IENAKFHIFLDA
+678 IENAKFHIFLEM
-690 VIYISIL
+690 VIHISIL
-697 NFLSNELITF
+697 NFLSNELVTW
-707 MDIAGYQDVF
+707 MDIAGYQDIF

-722 ILWSVYSLLLVGLG
+722 ILWSVYSLLLVSLG
-736 IYQKKKHL
+736 IYKKKKYL
-744 RIFALVLFGI
+744 RISALVLFGV

-773 VVLIVLGLLLLTISF
+773 VVLIVLGLLLLIISF
-788 LYNKFKDDIGDETK
+788 LYNKFKDKISDETK
-802 H
+802 Y

>member
-1 MNPQKIKE
+1 MDPQKINE
-9 LEQKIGNLLYRQ
+9 LEQRIGNLLYRQ
-21 TVLYNEIKLMESVL
+21 SVFYKEIKQLENELV
-35 DELKKRNNL
+35 ELKRQSNF
-44 SSPAENTVK
+44 SSVSATNTVK
-53 TPTEK
+53 TPVEK
-58 PTERPVE
+58 PTERLVE

-73 TPAEK
+73 APAEK

-146 TRIILGYMMGIGLL
+146 TRIILGYLVGIGLL
-160 GFGIKL
+160 SFGIKL
-166 KPKFEDY
+166 KPKFEGY

-191 AYSFYD
+191 AYSFYN
-197 LIPQAL
+197 LIPQIL
-203 AFVMM
+203 AFAMM
-208 LIFTVFA
+208 LIFTVFT
-215 VFTAIK
+215 VFAAIK

-246 GRVEILFSYMLIIN
+246 GRVDILFSYMLIIN

-282 TWLIYNS
+282 TWLIYGS
-289 WFINKFIGSD
+289 WFADKSFYSS
-299 LQGYEVLGLG
+299 LQGYEALGIG

-334 LINVVLILL
+334 KINIILILL

-355 FNNHPTLDIYL
+355 FNSNTKLDTYL
-366 GLFTLLNA
+366 GLFTLFNA
-374 AIHFAVLYFIRAK
+374 VIHFVVLFFIKSK
-387 KLADTP
+387 KLADST
-393 LFYSSLGMVFTFITI
+393 LFYSTLGMVFTFITI

-413 LNGSWVTLLWIAQG
+413 LDGSWVTLLWIAQG
-427 TILFWLGKTKNIPI
+427 TILFWIGKTKNIPI
-441 YEKISFPILGL
+441 YEKISLPILGL
-452 SFLSFLEDCYSYYH
+452 SFLSLLEDWSFYRYA
-466 PINLDINAFWNINF
+466 NNGDIQAFWNINF

-497 RKHPEPEIEKH
+497 RKHAETEENQKF
-508 SPFNSI
+508 SPFNAI
-514 KSFYLPALLIL
+514 KSFYLPALLVL

-532 NEIAYFFD
+532 NEIAYYFN
-540 YWYESSSIDM
+540 YWLE
-550 EDVTIVSIDGESSD
+550 
-564 YNSSDNQYNYNINIF
+564 NSSLKGKEISEIDDYSLYNYDINVF
-579 KNIYLLV
+579 KNIYLIA
-586 YSLIFFGGMA
+586 YSLVFFGGLA

-602 FKNNVLGI
+602 FKNKVLGI
-610 SAIAIGLLVLF
+610 SAIVIGLLTLLS
-621 AAQTFGVGELG
+621 AQTFGLEELG
-632 ELRYAYINGGSNKYF
+632 ELRYAYINGGSNEYF
-647 DVSFNYIL
+647 DVNFNYIL
-655 IRYPLWSSIAFALW
+655 VRYLLWGSVAFALW
-669 AISKNAKSI
+669 AIFKNTKSI
-678 IENAKFHIFLDA
+678 IENTKFHIFLEM
-690 VIYISIL
+690 VIHISIL
-697 NFLSNELITF
+697 NFLSNELVTW
-707 MDIAGYQDVF
+707 MDIAGYQDIF

-722 ILWSVYSLLLVGLG
+722 ILWSVYSLLLVSLG
-736 IYQKKKHL
+736 IYKKKKYL
-744 RIFALVLFGI
+744 RISALVLFGV

-773 VVLIVLGLLLLTISF
+773 VVLIVLGLLLLIISF
-788 LYNKFKDDIGDETK
+788 LYNKFKDKTSDETK

>member
-44 SSPAENTVK
+44 SSPAENTVR
-53 TPTEK
+53 TPA
-58 PTERPVE
+58 ERLVE

-73 TPAEK
+73 KPAEK

-124 IVIIGVAIGAKYSI
+124 IVIIGVGIGAKYSI

-146 TRIILGYMMGIGLL
+146 TRIILGYLVGIGLL

-166 KPKFEDY
+166 KPKFEGY

-191 AYSFYD
+191 AYSFYN
-197 LIPQAL
+197 LIPQIL
-203 AFVMM
+203 AFAMM
-208 LIFTVFA
+208 LIFTVFT
-215 VFTAIK
+215 VFAAIK

-246 GRVEILFSYMLIIN
+246 GRVDILFSYMLIIN

-269 RDWKTLHYSAFFF
+269 RDWKTLHYNAFFF
-282 TWLIYNS
+282 TWLIYGS
-289 WFINKFIGSD
+289 WFADKSFYSS
-299 LQGYEVLGLG
+299 LQGYEALGIG

-334 LINVVLILL
+334 KINIILILL

-355 FNNHPTLDIYL
+355 FNSNTKLDTYL
-366 GLFTLLNA
+366 GLFTLFNA
-374 AIHFAVLYFIRAK
+374 VIHFVVLFFIKSK
-387 KLADTP
+387 KLADST
-393 LFYSSLGMVFTFITI
+393 LFYSTLGMVFTFITI

-413 LNGSWVTLLWIAQG
+413 LDGSWVTLLWIAQG
-427 TILFWLGKTKNIPI
+427 TILFWIGKTKNIPI
-441 YEKISFPILGL
+441 YEKISLPILGL
-452 SFLSFLEDCYSYYH
+452 SFFSFLEDCYSYYH

-485 AILGYGFVVYLS
+485 AILGYGFAVYLS

-508 SPFNSI
+508 SPFNTI

-532 NEIAYFFD
+532 NEIVYFFD
-540 YWYESSSIDM
+540 YWYESTSLKGKEI
-550 EDVTIVSIDGESSD
+550 GETDEFSL
-564 YNSSDNQYNYNINIF
+564 YNYDIEIF

-586 YSLIFFGGMA
+586 YSLVFFGGMA
-596 LLNFHK
+596 LLNFYK

-632 ELRYAYINGGSNKYF
+632 ELRYSYINGGSNKYF
-647 DVSFNYIL
+647 NVSFNYIL

-722 ILWSVYSLLLVGLG
+722 ILWSVYSLILVSLG
-736 IYQKKKHL
+736 IYKKKKHL

-773 VVLIVLGLLLLTISF
+773 IVLIILGLLLLIISF
-788 LYNKFKDDIGDETK
+788 LYNKFKDKIGDETK
-802 H
+802 N

>member
-1 MNPQKIKE
+1 MNPQKINE

-21 TVLYNEIKLMESVL
+21 TAIYNEIKQLENVL
-35 DELKKRNNL
+35 AELKKQNNL
-44 SSPAENTVK
+44 SSSAANTVK
-53 TPTEK
+53 TPAEK
-58 PTERPVE
+58 PVERPV
-65 KPIERPTE
+65 E

-78 TTETPV
+78 TV
-84 ITAPSTPKP
+84 ITAPTTPKP
-93 QFSLPTINRPKQPS
+93 QVSAPKISLPKQPS

-124 IVIIGVAIGAKYSI
+124 IVVIGVAIGAKYSI

-146 TRIILGYMMGIGLL
+146 TRIILGYLMGIGLL

-166 KPKFEDY
+166 KPKFEGY
-173 SAVLVSGSIS
+173 SAVLVSGAIS

-208 LIFTVFA
+208 LIFTAFT

-246 GRVEILFSYMLIIN
+246 GRVDILFSYMLIIN

-269 RDWKTLHYSAFFF
+269 KDWKSLHYSAFFF
-282 TWLIYNS
+282 TWMIYGS
-289 WFINKFIGSD
+289 WFADKSFDSG
-299 LQGYEVLGLG
+299 LQGYEALGIG
-309 FATAFFLIFYGVSL
+309 FATAFFLVFYGVSL

-334 LINVVLILL
+334 KVNIILILL
-343 NSFIYFGFGYGI
+343 NSFIYYGFGYGI
-355 FNNHPTLDIYL
+355 FNGHSILDSYL
-366 GLFTLLNA
+366 GLFTLFNA
-374 AIHFAVLYFIRAK
+374 AIHFAVLFFIKSK
-387 KLADTP
+387 KLADST
-393 LFYSSLGMVFTFITI
+393 LFYSTLAMVFTFITI

-413 LNGSWVTLLWIAQG
+413 LDGNWVTLMWTAQG
-427 TILFWLGKTKNIPI
+427 TILFWLGKTKKISI
-441 YEKISFPILGL
+441 YEKISLPILGL
-452 SFLSFLEDCYSYYH
+452 AFLSFLEDWSRYRYAVD
-466 PINLDINAFWNINF
+466 LDIHAFWNINF
-480 LTGIL
+480 LTGVF
-485 AILGYGFVVYLS
+485 AVLGYGFTVYLS
-497 RKHPEPEIEKH
+497 IKHPDAEIEKN
-508 SPFNSI
+508 SPFNTI
-514 KSFYLPALLIL
+514 KSFYLPVLLVL

-532 NEIAYFFD
+532 NEIGYFFD
-540 YWYESSSIDM
+540 YWYESTSLKGKEI
-550 EDVTIVSIDGESSD
+550 GETDEFSL
-564 YNSSDNQYNYNINIF
+564 YNYDIEIF
-579 KNIYLLV
+579 KNIYILV

-596 LLNFHK
+596 LLNFYK
-602 FKNNVLGI
+602 FKNKVLGI

-632 ELRYAYINGGSNKYF
+632 ELRYSYINGNSNKYF
-647 DVSFNYIL
+647 NVSFNYIL

-669 AISKNAKSI
+669 AIFKNAKTQL
-678 IENAKFHIFLDA
+678 ENTKFHIFLEV
-690 VIYISIL
+690 VIHISIL
-697 NFLSNELITF
+697 NFLSNELVTW
-707 MDIAGYQDVF
+707 MDLAGYQDVF

-722 ILWSVYSLLLVGLG
+722 ILWSVYSLLLVSLG
-736 IYQKKKHL
+736 IYQKKKYL
-744 RIFALVLFGI
+744 RISALVLFGI

-773 VVLIVLGLLLLTISF
+773 IVLIILGLLLLIISF
-788 LYNKFKDDIGDETK
+788 LYNKFKDKIGDETK
-802 H
+802 N

>member
-1 MNPQKIKE
+1 MDPQKINE
-9 LEQKIGNLLYRQ
+9 LEQRIGNLLYRQ
-21 TVLYNEIKLMESVL
+21 SVFYKEIKQLENEL
-35 DELKKRNNL
+35 AELKRQSNF
-44 SSPAENTVK
+44 SSVSATNTVK
-53 TPTEK
+53 TPVEK
-58 PTERPVE
+58 PTERPAE
-65 KPIERPTE
+65 KPTERPTE
-73 TPAEK
+73 APAEK

-93 QFSLPTINRPKQPS
+93 QFSLPTIYRPKQPS

-146 TRIILGYMMGIGLL
+146 TRIILGYLVGIGLL

-166 KPKFEDY
+166 KPKFEGY

-191 AYSFYD
+191 AYSFYN
-197 LIPQAL
+197 LIPQIL
-203 AFVMM
+203 AFAMM
-208 LIFTVFA
+208 LIFTVFT
-215 VFTAIK
+215 VFAAIK

-246 GRVEILFSYMLIIN
+246 GRVDILFSYMLIIN

-282 TWLIYNS
+282 TWLIYGS
-289 WFINKFIGSD
+289 WFADKSFYSS
-299 LQGYEVLGLG
+299 LQGYEALGIG

-334 LINVVLILL
+334 KINIILILL

-355 FNNHPTLDIYL
+355 FNSNTKLDTYL
-366 GLFTLLNA
+366 GLFTLFNA
-374 AIHFAVLYFIRAK
+374 VIHFVVLFFIKSK
-387 KLADTP
+387 KLADST
-393 LFYSSLGMVFTFITI
+393 LFYSTLGMVFTFITI

-413 LNGSWVTLLWIAQG
+413 LDGSWVTLLWIAQG
-427 TILFWLGKTKNIPI
+427 TILFWIGKTKNIPI
-441 YEKISFPILGL
+441 YEKISLPILGL
-452 SFLSFLEDCYSYYH
+452 SFLSLLEDWSFYRYA
-466 PINLDINAFWNINF
+466 NNGDIQAFWNINF

-497 RKHPEPEIEKH
+497 RKHAETEENQKF
-508 SPFNSI
+508 SPFNAI
-514 KSFYLPALLIL
+514 KSFYLPALLVL

-532 NEIAYFFD
+532 NEIAYYFN
-540 YWYESSSIDM
+540 YWLE
-550 EDVTIVSIDGESSD
+550 
-564 YNSSDNQYNYNINIF
+564 NSSLKGKEISEIDEYSLYNYDINVF
-579 KNIYLLV
+579 KNIYLIA
-586 YSLIFFGGMA
+586 YSLVFFGGLA

-602 FKNNVLGI
+602 FKNKVLGI
-610 SAIAIGLLVLF
+610 SAIVIGLLTLLS
-621 AAQTFGVGELG
+621 AQTFGLEELG
-632 ELRYAYINGGSNKYF
+632 ELRYAYINGGSNEYF
-647 DVSFNYIL
+647 DVNFNYIL
-655 IRYPLWSSIAFALW
+655 VRYLLWGSVAFALW
-669 AISKNAKSI
+669 AIFKNAKSI
-678 IENAKFHIFLDA
+678 IENIKFHIFLEM
-690 VIYISIL
+690 VIHISIL
-697 NFLSNELITF
+697 NFLSNELVTW
-707 MDIAGYQDVF
+707 MDIAGYQDIF

-722 ILWSVYSLLLVGLG
+722 ILWSVYSLLLVSLG
-736 IYQKKKHL
+736 IYKKKKYL
-744 RIFALVLFGI
+744 RISALVLFGV

-773 VVLIVLGLLLLTISF
+773 VVLIVLGLLLLIISF
-788 LYNKFKDDIGDETK
+788 LYNKFKDKIGDETK

>member
-1 MNPQKIKE
+1 MDPQKINE
-9 LEQKIGNLLYRQ
+9 LEQRIGNLLYRQ
-21 TVLYNEIKLMESVL
+21 SVFYKEIKQLENEL
-35 DELKKRNNL
+35 AELKRQSNF
-44 SSPAENTVK
+44 SSVSATNTVK
-53 TPTEK
+53 TPVEK

-73 TPAEK
+73 APAEK

-146 TRIILGYMMGIGLL
+146 TRIILGYLVGVGLL

-166 KPKFEDY
+166 KPKFEGY

-191 AYSFYD
+191 AYSFYN
-197 LIPQAL
+197 LIPQIL
-203 AFVMM
+203 AFAMM
-208 LIFTVFA
+208 LIFTVFT
-215 VFTAIK
+215 VFAAIK

-246 GRVEILFSYMLIIN
+246 GRVDILFSYMLIIN

-282 TWLIYNS
+282 TWLIYGS
-289 WFINKFIGSD
+289 WFADKSFYSS
-299 LQGYEVLGLG
+299 LQGYEALGIG

-334 LINVVLILL
+334 KINIILILL

-355 FNNHPTLDIYL
+355 FNSNTKLDTYL
-366 GLFTLLNA
+366 GLFTLFNA
-374 AIHFAVLYFIRAK
+374 VIHFVVLFFIKSK
-387 KLADTP
+387 KLADST
-393 LFYSSLGMVFTFITI
+393 LFYSTLGMVFTFITI

-413 LNGSWVTLLWIAQG
+413 LDGSWVTLLWIAQG
-427 TILFWLGKTKNIPI
+427 TILFWIGKTKNIPI
-441 YEKISFPILGL
+441 YEKISLPILGL
-452 SFLSFLEDCYSYYH
+452 SFLSLLEDWSFYRYA
-466 PINLDINAFWNINF
+466 NNGDIQAFWNINF

-497 RKHPEPEIEKH
+497 RKHAETEENQKF
-508 SPFNSI
+508 SPFNAI
-514 KSFYLPALLIL
+514 KSFYLPALLVL

-532 NEIAYFFD
+532 NEIAYYFN
-540 YWYESSSIDM
+540 YWLE
-550 EDVTIVSIDGESSD
+550 
-564 YNSSDNQYNYNINIF
+564 NSSLKGKEISEIDDYSLYNYDINVF
-579 KNIYLLV
+579 KNIYLIA
-586 YSLIFFGGMA
+586 YSLVFFGGLA

-602 FKNNVLGI
+602 FKNKVLGI
-610 SAIAIGLLVLF
+610 SAIVIGLLTLLS
-621 AAQTFGVGELG
+621 AQTFGLEELG
-632 ELRYAYINGGSNKYF
+632 ELRYAYINGGSNEYF
-647 DVSFNYIL
+647 DVNFNYIL
-655 IRYPLWSSIAFALW
+655 VRYLLWGSVAFAIW
-669 AISKNAKSI
+669 AIFKNTKSI
-678 IENAKFHIFLDA
+678 IENTKFHIFLEM
-690 VIYISIL
+690 VIHISIL
-697 NFLSNELITF
+697 NFLSNELVTW
-707 MDIAGYQDVF
+707 MDIAGYQDIF

-722 ILWSVYSLLLVGLG
+722 ILWSVYSLLLVSLG
-736 IYQKKKHL
+736 IYKKKKYL
-744 RIFALVLFGI
+744 RISALVLFGV

-773 VVLIVLGLLLLTISF
+773 IVLIVLGLLLLIISF
-788 LYNKFKDDIGDETK
+788 LYNKFKDKIGDETK

>member
-1 MNPQKIKE
+1 MDPQKINE
-9 LEQKIGNLLYRQ
+9 LEQRIGNLLYRQ
-21 TVLYNEIKLMESVL
+21 SVFYKEIKQLENEL
-35 DELKKRNNL
+35 AELKRQSNF
-44 SSPAENTVK
+44 SSVSATNTVK
-53 TPTEK
+53 TPVEK
-58 PTERPVE
+58 PTERLVE

-73 TPAEK
+73 APAEK

-146 TRIILGYMMGIGLL
+146 TRIILGYLVGVGLL

-166 KPKFEDY
+166 KPKFEGY

-191 AYSFYD
+191 AYSFYN
-197 LIPQAL
+197 LIPQIL
-203 AFVMM
+203 AFAMM
-208 LIFTVFA
+208 LIFTVFT
-215 VFTAIK
+215 VFAAIK

-246 GRVEILFSYMLIIN
+246 GRVDILFSYMLIIN

-282 TWLIYNS
+282 TWLIYGS
-289 WFINKFIGSD
+289 WFADKSFYSS
-299 LQGYEVLGLG
+299 LQGYEALGIG

-334 LINVVLILL
+334 KINIILILL

-355 FNNHPTLDIYL
+355 FNSNTKLDTYL
-366 GLFTLLNA
+366 GLFTLFNA
-374 AIHFAVLYFIRAK
+374 VIHFVVLFFIKSK
-387 KLADTP
+387 KLADST
-393 LFYSSLGMVFTFITI
+393 LFYSTLGMVFTFITI

-413 LNGSWVTLLWIAQG
+413 LDGSWVTLLWIAQG
-427 TILFWLGKTKNIPI
+427 TILFWIGKTKNIPI
-441 YEKISFPILGL
+441 YEKISLPILGL
-452 SFLSFLEDCYSYYH
+452 SFLSLLEDWSFYRYA
-466 PINLDINAFWNINF
+466 NNGDIQAFWNINF

-497 RKHPEPEIEKH
+497 RKHDETEENQKF
-508 SPFNSI
+508 SPFNAI
-514 KSFYLPALLIL
+514 KSFYLPALLVL

-532 NEIAYFFD
+532 NEIAYYFN
-540 YWYESSSIDM
+540 YWLE
-550 EDVTIVSIDGESSD
+550 
-564 YNSSDNQYNYNINIF
+564 NSSLKGKEISEIDDYSLYNYDINVF
-579 KNIYLLV
+579 KNIYLIA
-586 YSLIFFGGMA
+586 YSLVFFGGLA

-602 FKNNVLGI
+602 FKNKVLGI
-610 SAIAIGLLVLF
+610 SAIVIGLLTLLS
-621 AAQTFGVGELG
+621 AQTFGLEELG
-632 ELRYAYINGGSNKYF
+632 ELRYAYINGGSNEYF
-647 DVSFNYIL
+647 DVNFNYIL
-655 IRYPLWSSIAFALW
+655 VRYLLWGSVAFALW
-669 AISKNAKSI
+669 AIFKNTKSI
-678 IENAKFHIFLDA
+678 IENTKFHIFLEM
-690 VIYISIL
+690 VIHISIL
-697 NFLSNELITF
+697 NFLSNELVTW
-707 MDIAGYQDVF
+707 MDIAGYQDIF

-722 ILWSVYSLLLVGLG
+722 ILWSVYSLLLVSLG
-736 IYQKKKHL
+736 IYKKKKYL
-744 RIFALVLFGI
+744 RISALVLFGV

-773 VVLIVLGLLLLTISF
+773 VVLIVLGLLLLIISF
-788 LYNKFKDDIGDETK
+788 LYNKFKDKIGDETK

>member
-1 MNPQKIKE
+1 MDPQKINE
-9 LEQKIGNLLYRQ
+9 LEQRIGNLLYRQ
-21 TVLYNEIKLMESVL
+21 SVFYKEIKQLENEL
-35 DELKKRNNL
+35 AELKRQSNF
-44 SSPAENTVK
+44 SSVSATNTVK
-53 TPTEK
+53 TPA
-58 PTERPVE
+58 ERPVE

-78 TTETPV
+78 TTERPV

-146 TRIILGYMMGIGLL
+146 TRIILGYLVGIGLL

-166 KPKFEDY
+166 KPKFEGY

-191 AYSFYD
+191 AYSFYN
-197 LIPQAL
+197 LIPQIL
-203 AFVMM
+203 AFAMM
-208 LIFTVFA
+208 LIFTVFT
-215 VFTAIK
+215 VFAAIK

-246 GRVEILFSYMLIIN
+246 GRVDILFSYMLIIN

-282 TWLIYNS
+282 TWLIYGS
-289 WFINKFIGSD
+289 WFADKSFYSS
-299 LQGYEVLGLG
+299 LQGYEALGIG

-334 LINVVLILL
+334 KINIILILL

-355 FNNHPTLDIYL
+355 FNSNTKLDTYL
-366 GLFTLLNA
+366 GLFTLFNA
-374 AIHFAVLYFIRAK
+374 VIHFVVLFFIKSK
-387 KLADTP
+387 KLADST
-393 LFYSSLGMVFTFITI
+393 LFYSTLGMVFTFITI

-413 LNGSWVTLLWIAQG
+413 LDGSWVTLLWIAQG
-427 TILFWLGKTKNIPI
+427 TILFWIGKTKNIPI
-441 YEKISFPILGL
+441 YEKISLPILGL
-452 SFLSFLEDCYSYYH
+452 SFLSLLEDWSFYRYA
-466 PINLDINAFWNINF
+466 NNGDIQAFWNINF

-497 RKHPEPEIEKH
+497 RKHTETEENQKF
-508 SPFNSI
+508 SPFNAI
-514 KSFYLPALLIL
+514 KSFYLPALLVL

-532 NEIAYFFD
+532 NEIAYYFN
-540 YWYESSSIDM
+540 YWLE
-550 EDVTIVSIDGESSD
+550 
-564 YNSSDNQYNYNINIF
+564 NSSLKGKEISEIDDYSLYNYDINVF
-579 KNIYLLV
+579 KNIYLIA
-586 YSLIFFGGMA
+586 YSLVFFGGLA

-602 FKNNVLGI
+602 FKNKVLGI
-610 SAIAIGLLVLF
+610 SAIVIGLLTLLS
-621 AAQTFGVGELG
+621 AQTFGLEELG
-632 ELRYAYINGGSNKYF
+632 ELRYAYINGGSNEYF
-647 DVSFNYIL
+647 DVNFNYIL
-655 IRYPLWSSIAFALW
+655 VRYLLWGSVAFALW
-669 AISKNAKSI
+669 AIFKNTKSI
-678 IENAKFHIFLDA
+678 IENTKFHIFLEM
-690 VIYISIL
+690 VIHISIL
-697 NFLSNELITF
+697 NFLSNELVTW
-707 MDIAGYQDVF
+707 MDIAGYQDIF

-722 ILWSVYSLLLVGLG
+722 ILWSVYSLLLVSLG
-736 IYQKKKHL
+736 IYKKKKYL
-744 RIFALVLFGI
+744 RISALVLFGV

-773 VVLIVLGLLLLTISF
+773 VVLIVLGLLLLIISF
-788 LYNKFKDDIGDETK
+788 LYNKFKDKISDETK

>member
-1 MNPQKIKE
+1 MDPQKINE
-9 LEQKIGNLLYRQ
+9 LEQRIGNLLYRQ
-21 TVLYNEIKLMESVL
+21 SVFYKEIKQLENEL
-35 DELKKRNNL
+35 AELKRQSNF
-44 SSPAENTVK
+44 SSVSATNTVK
-53 TPTEK
+53 TPAEK

-73 TPAEK
+73 APAEK

-146 TRIILGYMMGIGLL
+146 TRIILGYLVGIGLL

-166 KPKFEDY
+166 KPKFEGY

-191 AYSFYD
+191 AYSFYN
-197 LIPQAL
+197 LIPQIL
-203 AFVMM
+203 AFAMM
-208 LIFTVFA
+208 LIFTVFT
-215 VFTAIK
+215 VFAAIK

-246 GRVEILFSYMLIIN
+246 GRVDILFSYMLIIN

-282 TWLIYNS
+282 TWLIYGS
-289 WFINKFIGSD
+289 WFADKSFYSS
-299 LQGYEVLGLG
+299 LQGYEALGIG

-334 LINVVLILL
+334 KINIILILL

-355 FNNHPTLDIYL
+355 FNSNTKLDTYL
-366 GLFTLLNA
+366 GLFTLFNA
-374 AIHFAVLYFIRAK
+374 VIHFVVLFFIKSK
-387 KLADTP
+387 KLADST
-393 LFYSSLGMVFTFITI
+393 LFYSTLGMVFTFITI

-413 LNGSWVTLLWIAQG
+413 LDGSWVTLLWIAQG
-427 TILFWLGKTKNIPI
+427 TILFWIGKTKNIPI
-441 YEKISFPILGL
+441 YEKISLPILGL
-452 SFLSFLEDCYSYYH
+452 SFLSLLEDWSFYRYA
-466 PINLDINAFWNINF
+466 NNGDIQAFWNINF

-497 RKHPEPEIEKH
+497 RKHAETEENQKF
-508 SPFNSI
+508 SPFNAI
-514 KSFYLPALLIL
+514 KSFYLPALLVL
-525 TAYLTFR
+525 TTYLTFR
-532 NEIAYFFD
+532 NEIAYYFN
-540 YWYESSSIDM
+540 YWLE
-550 EDVTIVSIDGESSD
+550 
-564 YNSSDNQYNYNINIF
+564 NSSLKGKEISEIDEYSLYNYDINVF
-579 KNIYLLV
+579 KNIYLIA
-586 YSLIFFGGMA
+586 YSLVFFGGLA

-602 FKNNVLGI
+602 FKNKVLGI
-610 SAIAIGLLVLF
+610 SAIVIGLLTLLS
-621 AAQTFGVGELG
+621 AQTFGLEELG
-632 ELRYAYINGGSNKYF
+632 ELRYAYINGGSNEYF
-647 DVSFNYIL
+647 DVNFNYIL
-655 IRYPLWSSIAFALW
+655 VRYLLWGSVAFALW
-669 AISKNAKSI
+669 AIFKNAKSI
-678 IENAKFHIFLDA
+678 IENAKFHIFLEM
-690 VIYISIL
+690 VIHISIL
-697 NFLSNELITF
+697 NFLSNELVTW
-707 MDIAGYQDVF
+707 MDIAGYQDIF

-722 ILWSVYSLLLVGLG
+722 ILWSVYSLLLVSLG
-736 IYQKKKHL
+736 IYKKKKYL
-744 RIFALVLFGI
+744 RISALVLFGV

-773 VVLIVLGLLLLTISF
+773 VVLIVLGLLLLIISF
-788 LYNKFKDDIGDETK
+788 LYNKFKDKIGDETK

>member
-1 MNPQKIKE
+1 MDPQKINE
-9 LEQKIGNLLYRQ
+9 LEQRIGNLLYRQ
-21 TVLYNEIKLMESVL
+21 SVFYKEIKQLENEL
-35 DELKKRNNL
+35 AELKRQSNF
-44 SSPAENTVK
+44 SSVSATNTVK
-53 TPTEK
+53 TPAEK

-146 TRIILGYMMGIGLL
+146 TRIILGYLVGVGLL

-166 KPKFEDY
+166 KPKFEGY

-191 AYSFYD
+191 AYSFYN
-197 LIPQAL
+197 LIPQIL
-203 AFVMM
+203 AFAMM
-208 LIFTVFA
+208 LIFTVFT
-215 VFTAIK
+215 VFAAIK

-246 GRVEILFSYMLIIN
+246 GRVDILFSYMLIIN

-282 TWLIYNS
+282 TWLIYGS
-289 WFINKFIGSD
+289 WFADKSFYSS
-299 LQGYEVLGLG
+299 LQGYEALGIG

-334 LINVVLILL
+334 KINIILILL

-355 FNNHPTLDIYL
+355 FNSNTKLDTYL
-366 GLFTLLNA
+366 GLFTLFNA
-374 AIHFAVLYFIRAK
+374 VIHFVVLFFIKSK
-387 KLADTP
+387 KLADST
-393 LFYSSLGMVFTFITI
+393 LFYSTLGMVFTFITI

-413 LNGSWVTLLWIAQG
+413 LDGSWVTLLWIAQG
-427 TILFWLGKTKNIPI
+427 TILFWIGKTKNIPI
-441 YEKISFPILGL
+441 YEKISLPILGL
-452 SFLSFLEDCYSYYH
+452 SFLSLLEDWSFYRYT
-466 PINLDINAFWNINF
+466 NNGDIQAFWNINF

-497 RKHPEPEIEKH
+497 RKHDETEENQKF
-508 SPFNSI
+508 SPFNAI
-514 KSFYLPALLIL
+514 KSFYLPALLVL
-525 TAYLTFR
+525 TVYLTFR
-532 NEIAYFFD
+532 NEIAYYFD
-540 YWYESSSIDM
+540 YWYESSSVLVREKGD
-550 EDVTIVSIDGESSD
+550 EYND
-564 YNSSDNQYNYNINIF
+564 YNNDIGIF
-579 KNIYLLV
+579 RNIYLLA
-586 YSLIFFGGMA
+586 YSLVFFGGMA
-596 LLNFHK
+596 LLNFYK
-602 FKNNVLGI
+602 FKNKILGVSSI
-610 SAIAIGLLVLF
+610 VIGLLVLF
-621 AAQTFGVGELG
+621 AAQTYGLGELG
-632 ELRYAYINGGSNKYF
+632 DLRYSYIDGHYSKYF
-647 DVSFNYIL
+647 DVSINYIL
-655 IRYPLWSSIAFALW
+655 IRYPLWAAVGFALW
-669 AISKNAKSI
+669 AIFKNAKSV
-678 IENAKFHIFLDA
+678 IENTKFHLFLEA
-690 VIYISIL
+690 VIHVSIL
-697 NFLSNELITF
+697 NFLSNELVTW
-707 MDIAGYQDVF
+707 MDIAGYQDIF

-722 ILWSVYSLLLVGLG
+722 ILWSVYSLLLVSLG
-736 IYQKKKHL
+736 IYKKKKYL

-773 VVLIVLGLLLLTISF
+773 VVLIVLGLLLLIISF
-788 LYNKFKDDIGDETK
+788 LYNKFKDKIGDETK

>member
-1 MNPQKIKE
+1 MDPQKINE
-9 LEQKIGNLLYRQ
+9 LEQRIGNLLYRQ
-21 TVLYNEIKLMESVL
+21 SVFYKEIKQLENEL
-35 DELKKRNNL
+35 AELKRQSNF
-44 SSPAENTVK
+44 SSVSATNTVK
-53 TPTEK
+53 TPAEK

-146 TRIILGYMMGIGLL
+146 TRIILGYLVGIGLL

-166 KPKFEDY
+166 KPKFEGY

-191 AYSFYD
+191 AYSFYN
-197 LIPQAL
+197 LIPQIL

-208 LIFTVFA
+208 LIFTVFT
-215 VFTAIK
+215 VFAAIK

-246 GRVEILFSYMLIIN
+246 GRVDILFSYMLIIN

-282 TWLIYNS
+282 TWLIYGS
-289 WFINKFIGSD
+289 WFADKSFYSS
-299 LQGYEVLGLG
+299 LQGYEALGIG

-334 LINVVLILL
+334 KINIILILL

-355 FNNHPTLDIYL
+355 FNSNTKLDTYL
-366 GLFTLLNA
+366 GLFTLFNA
-374 AIHFAVLYFIRAK
+374 VIHFVVLFFIKSK
-387 KLADTP
+387 KLADST
-393 LFYSSLGMVFTFITI
+393 LFYSTLGMVFTFITI

-413 LNGSWVTLLWIAQG
+413 LDGSWVTLLWIAQG
-427 TILFWLGKTKNIPI
+427 TILFWIGKTKNIPI
-441 YEKISFPILGL
+441 YEKISLPILGL
-452 SFLSFLEDCYSYYH
+452 SFLSLLEDWSFYRYA
-466 PINLDINAFWNINF
+466 NNGDIQAFWNINF

-497 RKHPEPEIEKH
+497 RKHAETEENQKF
-508 SPFNSI
+508 SPFNAI

-532 NEIAYFFD
+532 NEIACYFN
-540 YWYESSSIDM
+540 YWLE
-550 EDVTIVSIDGESSD
+550 
-564 YNSSDNQYNYNINIF
+564 NSSLKGKEISEIDEYSLYNYDINVF
-579 KNIYLLV
+579 KNIYLLA
-586 YSLIFFGGMA
+586 YSLVFFGGMA

-602 FKNNVLGI
+602 FKNKVLGI
-610 SAIAIGLLVLF
+610 SAIVIGLLTLLS
-621 AAQTFGVGELG
+621 AQTFGLEELG
-632 ELRYAYINGGSNKYF
+632 ELRYAYINGGSNEYF
-647 DVSFNYIL
+647 DVNFNYIL
-655 IRYPLWSSIAFALW
+655 VRYLLWGSVAFALW
-669 AISKNAKSI
+669 AIFKNTKSI
-678 IENAKFHIFLDA
+678 IENIKFHIFLEM
-690 VIYISIL
+690 VIHISIL
-697 NFLSNELITF
+697 NFLSNELVTW
-707 MDIAGYQDVF
+707 MDIAGYQDIF

-722 ILWSVYSLLLVGLG
+722 ILWSVYSLLLVSLG
-736 IYQKKKHL
+736 IYKKKKYL
-744 RIFALVLFGI
+744 RISALVLFGV

-773 VVLIVLGLLLLTISF
+773 VVLIVLGLLLLIISF
-788 LYNKFKDDIGDETK
+788 LYNKFKDKIGDETK

>member
-1 MNPQKIKE
+1 MDPQKINE
-9 LEQKIGNLLYRQ
+9 LEQRIGNLLYRQ
-21 TVLYNEIKLMESVL
+21 SVFYKEIKQLENEL
-35 DELKKRNNL
+35 AELKRQSNF
-44 SSPAENTVK
+44 SSVSATNTVK
-53 TPTEK
+53 TPVEK
-58 PTERPVE
+58 PTERPAE

-73 TPAEK
+73 APAEK

-93 QFSLPTINRPKQPS
+93 QFSLPTINKPKQPS

-146 TRIILGYMMGIGLL
+146 TRIILGYLVGIGLL

-166 KPKFEDY
+166 KPKFEGY

-191 AYSFYD
+191 AYSFYN
-197 LIPQAL
+197 LIPQIL
-203 AFVMM
+203 AFAMM
-208 LIFTVFA
+208 LIFTVFT
-215 VFTAIK
+215 VFAAIK

-246 GRVEILFSYMLIIN
+246 GRVDILFSYMLIIN

-282 TWLIYNS
+282 TWLIYGS
-289 WFINKFIGSD
+289 WFADKSFYSS
-299 LQGYEVLGLG
+299 LQGYEALGIG

-334 LINVVLILL
+334 KINIILILL

-355 FNNHPTLDIYL
+355 FNSNTKLDTYL
-366 GLFTLLNA
+366 GLFTLFNA
-374 AIHFAVLYFIRAK
+374 VIHFVVLFFIKSK
-387 KLADTP
+387 KLADST
-393 LFYSSLGMVFTFITI
+393 LFYSTLGMVFTFITI

-413 LNGSWVTLLWIAQG
+413 LDGSWVTLLWIAQG
-427 TILFWLGKTKNIPI
+427 TILFWIGKTKNIPI
-441 YEKISFPILGL
+441 YEKISLPILGL
-452 SFLSFLEDCYSYYH
+452 SFLSLLEDWSFYH
-466 PINLDINAFWNINF
+466 YVNNLDIHAFWNINF

-497 RKHPEPEIEKH
+497 RKHAETEENQKF
-508 SPFNSI
+508 SPFNAI
-514 KSFYLPALLIL
+514 KSFYLPALLVL

-532 NEIAYFFD
+532 NEIAYYFN
-540 YWYESSSIDM
+540 YWLE
-550 EDVTIVSIDGESSD
+550 
-564 YNSSDNQYNYNINIF
+564 NSSLKGKEISEIDEYSLYNYDINVF
-579 KNIYLLV
+579 KNIYLLA
-586 YSLIFFGGMA
+586 YSLVFFGGLA

-602 FKNNVLGI
+602 FKNKVLGI
-610 SAIAIGLLVLF
+610 SAIVIGLLTLLS
-621 AAQTFGVGELG
+621 AQTFGLEELG
-632 ELRYAYINGGSNKYF
+632 ELRYAYINGGSNEYF
-647 DVSFNYIL
+647 DVNFNYIL
-655 IRYPLWSSIAFALW
+655 VRYLLWGSVAFALW
-669 AISKNAKSI
+669 AIFKNTKSI
-678 IENAKFHIFLDA
+678 IENTKFHIFLEM
-690 VIYISIL
+690 VIHISIL
-697 NFLSNELITF
+697 NFLSNELVTW
-707 MDIAGYQDVF
+707 MDIAGYQDIF

-722 ILWSVYSLLLVGLG
+722 ILWSVYSLLLVSLG
-736 IYQKKKHL
+736 IYKKKKYL
-744 RIFALVLFGI
+744 RISALVLFGV

-773 VVLIVLGLLLLTISF
+773 VVLIVLGLLLLIISF
-788 LYNKFKDDIGDETK
+788 LYNKFKDKIGDETK

>member
-1 MNPQKIKE
+1 MDPQKINE
-9 LEQKIGNLLYRQ
+9 LEQRIGNLLYRQ
-21 TVLYNEIKLMESVL
+21 SVFYKEIKQLENEL
-35 DELKKRNNL
+35 AELKRQSNF
-44 SSPAENTVK
+44 SSVSATNTVK
-53 TPTEK
+53 TPA
-58 PTERPVE
+58 ERPVE

-78 TTETPV
+78 TTERPV

-146 TRIILGYMMGIGLL
+146 TRIILGYLVGIGLL

-166 KPKFEDY
+166 KPKFEGY

-191 AYSFYD
+191 AYSFYN
-197 LIPQAL
+197 LIPQIL
-203 AFVMM
+203 AFAMM
-208 LIFTVFA
+208 LIFTVFT
-215 VFTAIK
+215 VFAAIK

-246 GRVEILFSYMLIIN
+246 GRVDILFSYMLIIN

-282 TWLIYNS
+282 TWLIYGS
-289 WFINKFIGSD
+289 WFADKSFYSS
-299 LQGYEVLGLG
+299 LQGYEALGIG

-334 LINVVLILL
+334 KINIILILL

-355 FNNHPTLDIYL
+355 FNSNTKLDTYL
-366 GLFTLLNA
+366 GLFTLFNA
-374 AIHFAVLYFIRAK
+374 VIHFVVLFFIKSK
-387 KLADTP
+387 KLADST
-393 LFYSSLGMVFTFITI
+393 LFYSTLGMVFTFITI

-413 LNGSWVTLLWIAQG
+413 LDGSWVTLLWIAQG
-427 TILFWLGKTKNIPI
+427 TILFWIGKTKNIPI
-441 YEKISFPILGL
+441 YEKISLPILGL
-452 SFLSFLEDCYSYYH
+452 SFLSLLEDWSFYRYA
-466 PINLDINAFWNINF
+466 NNGDIQAFWNINF

-497 RKHPEPEIEKH
+497 RKHTETEENQKF
-508 SPFNSI
+508 SPFNAI
-514 KSFYLPALLIL
+514 KSFYLPALLVL

-532 NEIAYFFD
+532 NEIAYYFN
-540 YWYESSSIDM
+540 YWLE
-550 EDVTIVSIDGESSD
+550 
-564 YNSSDNQYNYNINIF
+564 NSSLKGKEISEIDDYSLYNYDINVF
-579 KNIYLLV
+579 KNIYLIA
-586 YSLIFFGGMA
+586 YSLVFFGGLA

-602 FKNNVLGI
+602 FKNKVLGI
-610 SAIAIGLLVLF
+610 SAIVIGLLTLLS
-621 AAQTFGVGELG
+621 AQTFGLEELG
-632 ELRYAYINGGSNKYF
+632 ELRYAYINGGSNEYF
-647 DVSFNYIL
+647 DVNFNYIL
-655 IRYPLWSSIAFALW
+655 VRYLLWGSVAFALW
-669 AISKNAKSI
+669 AIFKNTKSI
-678 IENAKFHIFLDA
+678 IENTKFHIFLEM
-690 VIYISIL
+690 VIHISIL
-697 NFLSNELITF
+697 NFLSNELVTW
-707 MDIAGYQDVF
+707 MDLAGYQDVF

-736 IYQKKKHL
+736 IFQKKKHL

-773 VVLIVLGLLLLTISF
+773 IVLIILGLLLLIISF
-788 LYNKFKDDIGDETK
+788 LYNKFKDKIGDETK
-802 H
+802 N

>member
-1 MNPQKIKE
+1 MDPQKINE
-9 LEQKIGNLLYRQ
+9 LEQRIGNLLYRQ
-21 TVLYNEIKLMESVL
+21 SVFYKEIKQLENEL
-35 DELKKRNNL
+35 AELKRQSNF
-44 SSPAENTVK
+44 SSVSATNTVK
-53 TPTEK
+53 TPAEK

-146 TRIILGYMMGIGLL
+146 TRIILGYLVGIGLL

-166 KPKFEDY
+166 KPKFEGY

-191 AYSFYD
+191 AYSFYN
-197 LIPQAL
+197 LIPQIL
-203 AFVMM
+203 AFAMM
-208 LIFTVFA
+208 LIFTVFT
-215 VFTAIK
+215 VFAAIK

-246 GRVEILFSYMLIIN
+246 GRVDILFSYMLIIN

-282 TWLIYNS
+282 TWLIYGS
-289 WFINKFIGSD
+289 WFADKSFYSS
-299 LQGYEVLGLG
+299 LQGYEALGIG

-334 LINVVLILL
+334 KINIILILL

-355 FNNHPTLDIYL
+355 FNSNTKLDTYL
-366 GLFTLLNA
+366 GLFTLFNA
-374 AIHFAVLYFIRAK
+374 VIHFVVLFFIKSK
-387 KLADTP
+387 KLADST
-393 LFYSSLGMVFTFITI
+393 LFYSTLGMVFTFITI

-413 LNGSWVTLLWIAQG
+413 LDGSWVTLLWIAQG
-427 TILFWLGKTKNIPI
+427 TILFWIGKTKNIPI
-441 YEKISFPILGL
+441 YEKISLPILGL
-452 SFLSFLEDCYSYYH
+452 SFLSLLEDWSFYRYA
-466 PINLDINAFWNINF
+466 NNGDIQAFWNINF

-497 RKHPEPEIEKH
+497 RKHAETEENQKF
-508 SPFNSI
+508 SPFNAI
-514 KSFYLPALLIL
+514 KSFYLPALLVL

-532 NEIAYFFD
+532 NEIAYYFN
-540 YWYESSSIDM
+540 YWLE
-550 EDVTIVSIDGESSD
+550 
-564 YNSSDNQYNYNINIF
+564 NSSLKGKEISEIDDYSLYNYDINVF
-579 KNIYLLV
+579 KNIYLIA
-586 YSLIFFGGMA
+586 YSLVFFGGLA

-602 FKNNVLGI
+602 FKNKVLGI
-610 SAIAIGLLVLF
+610 SAIVIGLLTLLS
-621 AAQTFGVGELG
+621 AQTFGLEELG
-632 ELRYAYINGGSNKYF
+632 ELRYAYINGGSNEYF
-647 DVSFNYIL
+647 DVNFNYIL
-655 IRYPLWSSIAFALW
+655 VRYLLWGSVAFALW
-669 AISKNAKSI
+669 AIFKNTKSI
-678 IENAKFHIFLDA
+678 IENAKFHIFLEM
-690 VIYISIL
+690 VIHISIL
-697 NFLSNELITF
+697 NFLSNELVTW
-707 MDIAGYQDVF
+707 MDIAGYQDIF

-722 ILWSVYSLLLVGLG
+722 ILWSVYSLLLVSLG
-736 IYQKKKHL
+736 IYKKKKYL
-744 RIFALVLFGI
+744 RISALVLFGV

-773 VVLIVLGLLLLTISF
+773 VVLIVLGLLLLIISF
-788 LYNKFKDDIGDETK
+788 LYNKFKDKIGDETK

>member
-1 MNPQKIKE
+1 MNPQKINE

-21 TVLYNEIKLMESVL
+21 TAIYNEIKQLENEL
-35 DELKKRNNL
+35 AELKRQSNF
-44 SSPAENTVK
+44 SSVSAANTVK
-53 TPTEK
+53 TP
-58 PTERPVE
+58 V
-65 KPIERPTE
+65 ERPTE
-73 TPAEK
+73 TLAEK
-78 TTETPV
+78 ATEKPV
-84 ITAPSTPKP
+84 ITAPTAPKP
-93 QFSLPTINRPKQPS
+93 QISAPKINLPKQPS

-124 IVIIGVAIGAKYSI
+124 IVVIGVAIGAKYSI

-146 TRIILGYMMGIGLL
+146 TRIILGYLMGIGLL

-166 KPKFEDY
+166 KPKFEGY
-173 SAVLVSGSIS
+173 SAVLVSGAIS

-208 LIFTVFA
+208 LIFTAFT

-246 GRVEILFSYMLIIN
+246 GRVDILFSYMLIIN

-269 RDWKTLHYSAFFF
+269 KDWKSLHYSAFFF
-282 TWLIYNS
+282 TWMIYGS
-289 WFINKFIGSD
+289 WFADKSFDSG
-299 LQGYEVLGLG
+299 LQGYEALGIG
-309 FATAFFLIFYGVSL
+309 FATAFFLVFYGVSL

-334 LINVVLILL
+334 KVNIILILL
-343 NSFIYFGFGYGI
+343 NSFIYYGFGYGI
-355 FNNHPTLDIYL
+355 FNGHSILDSYL
-366 GLFTLLNA
+366 GLFTLFNA
-374 AIHFAVLYFIRAK
+374 AIHFAVLFFIKSK
-387 KLADTP
+387 KLADST
-393 LFYSSLGMVFTFITI
+393 LFYSTLAMVFTFITI

-413 LNGSWVTLLWIAQG
+413 LDGNWVTLMWTAQG
-427 TILFWLGKTKNIPI
+427 TILFWLGKTKKISI
-441 YEKISFPILGL
+441 YEKISLPILGL
-452 SFLSFLEDCYSYYH
+452 AFLSFLEDWSRYRYAVD
-466 PINLDINAFWNINF
+466 LDIHAFWNINF
-480 LTGIL
+480 LTGVF
-485 AILGYGFVVYLS
+485 AVLGYGFTVYLS
-497 RKHPEPEIEKH
+497 IKHPDAEIEKN
-508 SPFNSI
+508 SPFNTI
-514 KSFYLPALLIL
+514 KSFYLPVLLVL

-532 NEIAYFFD
+532 NEIGYFFD
-540 YWYESSSIDM
+540 YWYESTSLKGKEI
-550 EDVTIVSIDGESSD
+550 GETDEFSL
-564 YNSSDNQYNYNINIF
+564 YNYDIEIF

-596 LLNFHK
+596 LLNFYK
-602 FKNNVLGI
+602 FKNKVLGI

-632 ELRYAYINGGSNKYF
+632 ELRYSYINGNSNKYF
-647 DVSFNYIL
+647 NVSFNYIL

-669 AISKNAKSI
+669 AIFKNAKTQL
-678 IENAKFHIFLDA
+678 ENTKFHIFLEV
-690 VIYISIL
+690 VIHISIL
-697 NFLSNELITF
+697 NFLSNELVTW
-707 MDIAGYQDVF
+707 MDLAGYQDVF

-736 IYQKKKHL
+736 IFQKKKHL

-773 VVLIVLGLLLLTISF
+773 IVLIILGLLLLIISF
-788 LYNKFKDDIGDETK
+788 LYNKFKDKIGDETK
-802 H
+802 N

>member
-1 MNPQKIKE
+1 MNPQKINE

-21 TVLYNEIKLMESVL
+21 TAIYNEIKQLENVL
-35 DELKKRNNL
+35 AELKRQSNF
-44 SSPAENTVK
+44 SSVSTANTVK
-53 TPTEK
+53 TP
-58 PTERPVE
+58 VE
-65 KPIERPTE
+65 KPVERSIETS
-73 TPAEK
+73 AEK
-78 TTETPV
+78 ATEKPV
-84 ITAPSTPKP
+84 ITAPTAPKP
-93 QFSLPTINRPKQPS
+93 QVSAPKISLPKQPS

-124 IVIIGVAIGAKYSI
+124 IVVIGVAIGAKYSI

-146 TRIILGYMMGIGLL
+146 TRIILGYLMGIGLL

-166 KPKFEDY
+166 KPKFEGY
-173 SAVLVSGSIS
+173 SAVLVSGAIS

-191 AYSFYD
+191 AYSFYS
-197 LIPQAL
+197 LIPQVL

-208 LIFTVFA
+208 LIFTAFT

-246 GRVEILFSYMLIIN
+246 GRVDILFSYMLIIN

-269 RDWKTLHYSAFFF
+269 KDWKSLHYSAFFF
-282 TWLIYNS
+282 TWMIYGS
-289 WFINKFIGSD
+289 WFADKSFDSG
-299 LQGYEVLGLG
+299 LQGYEALGIG
-309 FATAFFLIFYGVSL
+309 FATAFFLVFYGVSL

-334 LINVVLILL
+334 KVNIILILL
-343 NSFIYFGFGYGI
+343 NSFIYYGFGYGI

-374 AIHFAVLYFIRAK
+374 VIHFAVLFFIKSK
-387 KLADTP
+387 KLADST
-393 LFYSSLGMVFTFITI
+393 LFYSTLGMVFTFITI

-413 LNGSWVTLLWIAQG
+413 LDGNWVTLMWTAQG
-427 TILFWLGKTKNIPI
+427 AILFWLGKTKKISI
-441 YEKISFPILGL
+441 YEKISLPILGL
-452 SFLSFLEDCYSYYH
+452 AFLSFLEDWERYSYAVD
-466 PINLDINAFWNINF
+466 LDIHAFWNINF
-480 LTGIL
+480 LTGIF
-485 AILGYGFVVYLS
+485 AVLGYGFAVYLS
-497 RKHPEPEIEKH
+497 RKHPDPEIEKN
-508 SPFNSI
+508 SPFNTI
-514 KSFYLPALLIL
+514 KSFYLPVLLVL

-532 NEIAYFFD
+532 NEIGYFFD
-540 YWYESSSIDM
+540 YWYESTSLKGKEI
-550 EDVTIVSIDGESSD
+550 GETDEFSL
-564 YNSSDNQYNYNINIF
+564 YNYDIEIF

-596 LLNFHK
+596 LLNFYK
-602 FKNNVLGI
+602 FKNKILGV

-632 ELRYAYINGGSNKYF
+632 ELRYSYINGNSNKYF
-647 DVSFNYIL
+647 NVSFNYIL
-655 IRYPLWSSIAFALW
+655 IRYALWSSIAFALW

-678 IENAKFHIFLDA
+678 IENTKFDIFLEA

-697 NFLSNELITF
+697 NFLSNELVTWL
-707 MDIAGYQDVF
+707 DIAGYQDIF

-736 IYQKKKHL
+736 IFQKKKHL

-773 VVLIVLGLLLLTISF
+773 IVLIILGLLLLIISF
-788 LYNKFKDDIGDETK
+788 LYNKFKDKIGDETK
-802 H
+802 N

>member
-1 MNPQKIKE
+1 MDPQKINE
-9 LEQKIGNLLYRQ
+9 LEQRIGNLLYRQ
-21 TVLYNEIKLMESVL
+21 SVFYKEIKQLENEL
-35 DELKKRNNL
+35 AELKRQSNF
-44 SSPAENTVK
+44 SSVSATNTVK
-53 TPTEK
+53 TPAEK

-146 TRIILGYMMGIGLL
+146 TRIILGYLVGVGLL

-166 KPKFEDY
+166 KPKFEGY

-191 AYSFYD
+191 AYSFYN
-197 LIPQAL
+197 LIPQIL
-203 AFVMM
+203 AFAMM
-208 LIFTVFA
+208 LIFTVFT
-215 VFTAIK
+215 VFAAIK

-246 GRVEILFSYMLIIN
+246 GRVDILFSYMLIIN

-282 TWLIYNS
+282 TWLIYGS
-289 WFINKFIGSD
+289 WFADKSFYSS
-299 LQGYEVLGLG
+299 LQGYEALGIG

-334 LINVVLILL
+334 KINIILILL

-355 FNNHPTLDIYL
+355 FNSNTKLDTYL
-366 GLFTLLNA
+366 GLFTLFNA
-374 AIHFAVLYFIRAK
+374 VIHFVVLFFIKSK
-387 KLADTP
+387 KLADST
-393 LFYSSLGMVFTFITI
+393 LFYSTLGMVFTFITI

-413 LNGSWVTLLWIAQG
+413 LDGSWVTLLWIAQG
-427 TILFWLGKTKNIPI
+427 TILFWIGKTKNIPI
-441 YEKISFPILGL
+441 YEKISLPILGL
-452 SFLSFLEDCYSYYH
+452 SFLSLLEDWSFYRYANNGY
-466 PINLDINAFWNINF
+466 IQAFWNINF

-497 RKHPEPEIEKH
+497 RKHAETEENQKF
-508 SPFNSI
+508 SPFNAI
-514 KSFYLPALLIL
+514 KSFYLPALLVL

-532 NEIAYFFD
+532 NEIAYYFN
-540 YWYESSSIDM
+540 YWLE
-550 EDVTIVSIDGESSD
+550 
-564 YNSSDNQYNYNINIF
+564 NSSLKGKEISEIDDYSLYNYDINVF
-579 KNIYLLV
+579 KNIYLIA
-586 YSLIFFGGMA
+586 YSLVFFGGLA

-602 FKNNVLGI
+602 FKNKVLGI
-610 SAIAIGLLVLF
+610 SAIIIGLLTLLS
-621 AAQTFGVGELG
+621 AQTFGLEELG
-632 ELRYAYINGGSNKYF
+632 ELRYAYINGGSNEYF
-647 DVSFNYIL
+647 DVNFNYIL
-655 IRYPLWSSIAFALW
+655 VRYLLWGSVAFALW
-669 AISKNAKSI
+669 AIFKNTKSI
-678 IENAKFHIFLDA
+678 IENAKFHIFLEM
-690 VIYISIL
+690 VIHISIL
-697 NFLSNELITF
+697 NFLSNELVTW
-707 MDIAGYQDVF
+707 MDIAGYQDIF

-722 ILWSVYSLLLVGLG
+722 ILWSVYSLLLVSLG
-736 IYQKKKHL
+736 IYKKKKYL
-744 RIFALVLFGI
+744 RISALVLFGV

-773 VVLIVLGLLLLTISF
+773 VVLIVLGLLLLIISF
-788 LYNKFKDDIGDETK
+788 LYNKFKDKIGDESK